1 MRGSNV
7 FIRLNHFISTIF
19 IVSILFVLLGNILF
33 TPAKAETVSNNL
45 PTKESI
51 QNQLNLL
58 NKRSD
63 LSAEDKL
70 TIGDL
75 EQALLLLDN
84 IQQLE
89 KKADDYN
96 KTVELLPEK
105 LRSIQNQ
112 LSQLKQK
119 IANKEVD
126 DYRQSLESLP
136 LATLESQLEEVLQSL
151 AKAQEDLANYSNEL
165 IVLQT
170 QPERAQS
177 VLFNN
182 SERLQ
187 QIRIALNKSS
197 ADKAQMRSSSVQLL
211 QLEQYYLQQQNS
223 FQKRTLQSNVQL
235 QSLLQ
240 LQRDYSSAYI
250 DLSQEHAQL
259 LQEILS
265 DKRLDSSEEVAK
277 EAQTAELSNQAIKNN
292 AFYLAQADINKK
304 LSDKLI
310 ITTQNNNELNRHS
323 LMVKNRLD
331 RAIQSERNLKEQIDV
346 LKGSLLLSRILF
358 EEQIELPDDIFIN
371 KLPDKIADLRLE
383 QFEINKQRDQIFQPN
398 LYIDQ
403 LMQEYQATHPELTDK
418 NELKELHNALLQLID
433 ARRDLL
439 DKLNN
444 QLGSQISESI
454 NLQMDQQ
461 QLRSVVSS
469 LENTL
474 AQQIFWVSSN
484 KPINLSWFSTFP
496 DQAVAEFQSFKLNW
510 SNENLLTG
518 AKKSYPVLIA
528 LILFSSI
535 LVWQRK
541 KFDKQFDKLSA
552 DINKLNKDTQ
562 LHTPLALGIVFLKT
576 LPLSCIVLAIGYWLI
591 NSFNVQQEFI
601 WSFTW
606 QFAVFWLMF
615 EWSYRLMSDNGVA
628 VNHFKIPLERVQQNR
643 KRLLRLSLPM
653 LPIILLSAYGINN
666 PLLLVGDVIGQLVTI
681 ISLFFISLCALPF
694 CREMWQEKGNH
705 VVRTVVIT
713 LLTFSPLLLMGLVI
727 FGYYYTALRLAN
739 RWIDSLY
746 LLMLWFIAYHASLRG
761 LTVAARRLAYRRALE
776 RRQAMLKEKKEG
788 DDNTLEPIQEPPMDM
803 EQINQ
808 QSLRLTTMILFI
820 IFASSFYGIW
830 SDFITIFTY
839 LDGITLWHYNLPTEL
854 GNVVKAVTVADLL
867 LSFAIMA
874 ISWFMIRNLPG
885 LLEVLILSRIKL
897 QQGASYAITTI
908 LTYIII
914 AIGTIVSLGILG
926 VAWEKLQWLAAA
938 LTVGL
943 GFGLQE
949 IFANF
954 ISGIIILFERPVRI
968 GDTVTIGSYSGT
980 VSRIRIRATTVTDF
994 DRKEVIIP
1002 NKAFVTERLINWTL
1016 SDTVTRIIIQVG
1028 VAYGSD
1034 LDKVKTILMKAAKDN
1049 PKVMTEPEPV
1059 VLFTEFGAS
1068 TLNHELRFY
1077 VRTLGDRNTAI
1088 DEVNRAIDKLCNEN
1102 DINIAFNQLEVYL
1115 HNKQGEEVQEIK
1127 KGPLD
1132 GSTPEANTPFN

>member
-1 MRGSNV
+1 MRIQTFFSQFNNRMTTIV
-7 FIRLNHFISTIF
+7 AATAIIF
-19 IVSILFVLLGNILF
+19 ILWCLSITSVLAAV
-33 TPAKAETVSNNL
+33 PSNL
-45 PTKESI
+45 PTQENI

-58 NKRSD
+58 NKRSE

-70 TIGDL
+70 TIADL
-75 EQALLLLDN
+75 EQSLLLLDN

-89 KKADDYN
+89 KKSVNYD
-96 KTVELLPEK
+96 KTVDQLPEK
-105 LRSIQNQ
+105 LRSTQYQ
-112 LSQLKQK
+112 LNQLKQK
-119 IANKEVD
+119 VANKEVG
-126 DYRQSLESLP
+126 DYQKSLETLP
-136 LATLESQLEEVLQSL
+136 LATLESQLESVLQSL
-151 AKAQEDLANYSNEL
+151 QKSQDDLANYSNEL

-182 SERLQ
+182 SDRLQ
-187 QIRIALNKSS
+187 QIRTLLNKSS
-197 ADKAQMRSSSVQLL
+197 ADKAQMRPSAVQLL
-211 QLEQYYLQQQNS
+211 QLEQYYLQQQNN

-250 DLSQEHAQL
+250 DLSQERAQL
-259 LQEILS
+259 LQDAIS
-265 DKRLDSSEEVAK
+265 DKRLDSSEETAK
-277 EAQTAELSNQAIKNN
+277 EAQSTELDNQAINTDP
-292 AFYLAQADINKK
+292 FYLTQTEINKH

-310 ITTQNNNELNRHS
+310 VTTQNNNELNRHS

-358 EEQIELPDDIFIN
+358 EEQVDLPDGIFIN
-371 KLPDKIADLRLE
+371 NLPDKIADLRLE
-383 QFEINKQRDQIFQPN
+383 QFEINKQRDQIIQPN
-398 LYIDQ
+398 IYIDR
-403 LMQEYQATHPELTDK
+403 LMQEYQITHPEVTDP
-418 NELKELHNALLQLID
+418 NALKELHSALELLVD
-433 ARRDLL
+433 ARRELL

-444 QLGSQISESI
+444 QLGNQISGSI

-469 LENTL
+469 LESTL

-484 KPINLSWFSTFP
+484 KPINLNWFSTFP
-496 DQAVAEFQSFKLNW
+496 SQAVAEFQSFKLNW
-510 SNENLLTG
+510 SNENLLIG
-518 AKKSYPVLIA
+518 AKKSLPVLIA
-528 LILFSSI
+528 LILFGLI
-535 LVWQRK
+535 LIWQRK
-541 KFDKQFDKLSA
+541 KLDTQFEKLNG
-552 DINKLNKDTQ
+552 DINKLNKDSQ

-576 LPLSCIVLAIGYWLI
+576 LPLSCFVLAIGYWLI

-601 WSFTW
+601 WSFAW

-628 VNHFKIPLERVQQNR
+628 VKHFKIPVERVQQNR

-666 PLLLVGDVIGQLVTI
+666 PLSLVGDVIGQLVAI
-681 ISLFFISLCALPF
+681 ISLFCISLCALPF

-713 LLTFSPLLLMGLVI
+713 LLTFSPLILMGLVI

-788 DDNTLEPIQEPPMDM
+788 EDNSLEPIQEPPMDM
-803 EQINQ
+803 DQINQ

-830 SDFITIFTY
+830 SDFITVFTY
-839 LDGITLWHYNLPTEL
+839 LDGISLWSYTLPTEL

-867 LSFAIMA
+867 LSVSIMA
-874 ISWFMIRNLPG
+874 ISWFMTRNLPG

-908 LTYIII
+908 LTYVII

-954 ISGIIILFERPVRI
+954 VSGLIILFERPVRI
-968 GDTVTIGSYSGT
+968 GDTVTIGTYSGT

-1034 LDKVKTILMKAAKDN
+1034 LDKVKAILMKAAKEN
-1049 PKVMTEPEPV
+1049 TRVMTEPEPV

-1068 TLNHELRFY
+1068 TLNHDLRFY
-1077 VRTLGDRNTAI
+1077 VRTLGDRSIAI

-1102 DINIAFNQLEVYL
+1102 DINIAFNQLDVYL
-1115 HNKQGEEVQEIK
+1115 HNKQGDEVQEVK
-1127 KGPLD
+1127 RPLD
-1132 GSTPEANTPFN
+1132 GSTPEANTPFA

>member
-1 MRGSNV
+1 MRTQTFFSQFDNR
-7 FIRLNHFISTIF
+7 IMTTIF
-19 IVSILFVLLGNILF
+19 ATIIMFVFLSFSINSVLAAV
-33 TPAKAETVSNNL
+33 PSNL
-45 PTKESI
+45 PTQESI

-58 NKRSD
+58 NKRSE

-70 TIGDL
+70 TIADL
-75 EQALLLLDN
+75 EQSLLLLDN

-89 KKADDYN
+89 KKLASYD
-96 KTVELLPEK
+96 KTVEQLPEK
-105 LRSIQNQ
+105 LRNAQYQ
-112 LSQLKQK
+112 LNQLKQK
-119 IANKEVD
+119 VANKEVG
-126 DYRQSLESLP
+126 DYQKSLEALP
-136 LATLESQLEEVLQSL
+136 LATLESQLETVLQSL
-151 AKAQEDLANYSNEL
+151 QKAQDDLANYSNEL

-187 QIRIALNKSS
+187 QIRISLNKSS
-197 ADKAQMRSSSVQLL
+197 ADKAQMRPSAVQLL
-211 QLEQYYLQQQNS
+211 QLEQYYLQQQNNY
-223 FQKRTLQSNVQL
+223 QKRTLQFNVQL

-259 LQEILS
+259 IQEEIS
-265 DKRLDSSEEVAK
+265 DKRLDSSEETAK
-277 EAQTAELSNQAIKNN
+277 EAQSTGLENQEINSNP
-292 AFYLAQADINKK
+292 FYLAQTEINKH

-310 ITTQNNNELNRHS
+310 VTTQNNNELNRHS

-358 EEQIELPDDIFIN
+358 EEQVDLPDGIFIN
-371 KLPDKIADLRLE
+371 NLPDKIADLRLE
-383 QFEINKQRDQIFQPN
+383 QFEINKQRDQIIQPSV
-398 LYIDQ
+398 YIDQ
-403 LMQEYQATHPELTDK
+403 LMHEYQVAHPEASDP
-418 NELKELHNALLQLID
+418 NAQKELRSALELLVD
-433 ARRDLL
+433 ARRELL

-444 QLGSQISESI
+444 QLGNQISGSI

-484 KPINLSWFSTFP
+484 KPINLNWFSAFP
-496 DQAVAEFQSFKLNW
+496 SQAVAEFQGVKLNW
-510 SNENLLTG
+510 SNENLLIG
-518 AKKSYPVLIA
+518 AKKSLPVLIA
-528 LILFSSI
+528 LILFGSI
-535 LVWQRK
+535 LIWQRK
-541 KFDKQFDKLSA
+541 KLDIQFEKLNG
-552 DINKLNKDTQ
+552 DINKLNKDSQ

-576 LPLSCIVLAIGYWLI
+576 LPLSCFVLAIGYWLI

-601 WSFTW
+601 WSFAW

-628 VNHFKIPLERVQQNR
+628 VKHFKIPVERVQQNR
-643 KRLLRLSLPM
+643 KRLLRLSFPM

-666 PLLLVGDVIGQLVTI
+666 PLLLVGDVIGQLVAI
-681 ISLFFISLCALPF
+681 ISLFCISLCALPF

-713 LLTFSPLLLMGLVI
+713 LLTFSPLILMGLVI

-788 DDNTLEPIQEPPMDM
+788 EDNSLEPIQEPPMDM
-803 EQINQ
+803 DLINQ

-830 SDFITIFTY
+830 SDFITVFTY
-839 LDGITLWHYNLPTEL
+839 LDGITLWNYTLPTEL

-867 LSFAIMA
+867 LSVSIMA
-874 ISWFMIRNLPG
+874 ISWFMTRNLPG

-908 LTYIII
+908 LTYVII

-954 ISGIIILFERPVRI
+954 VSGLIILFERPVRI
-968 GDTVTIGSYSGT
+968 GDTVTIGTYSGT

-1034 LDKVKTILMKAAKDN
+1034 LEKVKAILMKAAKDN
-1049 PKVMTEPEPV
+1049 IRVMTEPEPV

-1077 VRTLGDRNTAI
+1077 VRTLGDRSIAI

-1102 DINIAFNQLEVYL
+1102 NINIAFNQLDVYL
-1115 HNKQGEEVQEIK
+1115 HNKQGDEVQEIK
-1127 KGPLD
+1127 RPLD
-1132 GSTPEANTPFN
+1132 GSTPDANTPFA

>member
-1 MRGSNV
+1 MCTKTLFPQFNSQIKTVITASIIV
-7 FIRLNHFISTIF
+7 FILWSL
-19 IVSILFVLLGNILF
+19 SITAVLAAV
-33 TPAKAETVSNNL
+33 PSNL
-45 PTKESI
+45 PTQESI

-58 NKRSD
+58 NKRSE

-70 TIGDL
+70 TIADL
-75 EQALLLLDN
+75 EQSLLLLDD

-89 KKADDYN
+89 KKSTSYN
-96 KTVELLPEK
+96 KTVDQLPEK
-105 LRSIQNQ
+105 LRSTQYQ
-112 LSQLKQK
+112 LDQLKQK
-119 IANKEVD
+119 VANKEGD
-126 DYRQSLESLP
+126 DYKKSLEALP
-136 LATLESQLEEVLQSL
+136 LATLESQLETVLQSL
-151 AKAQEDLANYSNEL
+151 QKSQDDLANYSNEL

-177 VLFNN
+177 VLFSN

-187 QIRIALNKSS
+187 QIRTLLNKSS
-197 ADKAQMRSSSVQLL
+197 ADKAQMRTSAVQLL
-211 QLEQYYLQQQNS
+211 QLEQYYLQQQNN

-259 LQEILS
+259 LQDAIN
-265 DKRLDSSEEVAK
+265 DKRLDSSEETAK
-277 EAQTAELSNQAIKNN
+277 EAQSTGLENQIINN
-292 AFYLAQADINKK
+292 DPFYLAQTEINKQ

-310 ITTQNNNELNRHS
+310 VTTQNNNDLNRHS
-323 LMVKNRLD
+323 LLVKNRLD

-358 EEQIELPDDIFIN
+358 EEQVDLPDGIFIN
-371 KLPDKIADLRLE
+371 NLPDKIADLRLE
-383 QFEINKQRDQIFQPN
+383 QFEINKQRDQIIQPN
-398 LYIDQ
+398 IYIDQ
-403 LMQEYQATHPELTDK
+403 LMKEYQSTHPEAADA
-418 NELKELHNALLQLID
+418 NAQKELRNALELLVD
-433 ARRDLL
+433 ARRELL

-444 QLGSQISESI
+444 QLGNQISGSI

-484 KPINLSWFSTFP
+484 KPINLNWFSTFP
-496 DQAVAEFQSFKLNW
+496 AQAVAEFQGLKLNW
-510 SNENLLTG
+510 SNENLLIG
-518 AKKSYPVLIA
+518 AKKSLPILIA
-528 LILFSSI
+528 LISFSLLI
-535 LVWQRK
+535 IWQRK
-541 KFDKQFDKLSA
+541 KLDVQFEKLNA
-552 DINKLNKDTQ
+552 DINKLNKDSQ
-562 LHTPLALGIVFLKT
+562 LHTPLALGIVFIKT

-601 WSFTW
+601 WSFAW

-628 VNHFKIPLERVQQNR
+628 VKHFKIPLERVQQNR

-666 PLLLVGDVIGQLVTI
+666 PLLLVGDVIGQLVAI
-681 ISLFFISLCALPF
+681 ISLFGISLCALPF

-713 LLTFSPLLLMGLVI
+713 LLTFSPLILMGLVI

-788 DDNTLEPIQEPPMDM
+788 EDNSLEPIQEPPMDM
-803 EQINQ
+803 DQINQ

-830 SDFITIFTY
+830 SDFITVFTY
-839 LDGITLWHYNLPTEL
+839 LDGITLWSYTLPTEL

-867 LSFAIMA
+867 LSVSIMA
-874 ISWFMIRNLPG
+874 ISWFMTRNLPG

-954 ISGIIILFERPVRI
+954 VSGLIILFERPVRI
-968 GDTVTIGSYSGT
+968 GDTVTIGTYSGT

-1034 LDKVKTILMKAAKDN
+1034 LDKVKEILMKAAKDN
-1049 PKVMTEPEPV
+1049 ARVMTEPEPM

-1068 TLNHELRFY
+1068 TLNHDLRFY
-1077 VRTLGDRNTAI
+1077 VRTLGDRNIAI

-1102 DINIAFNQLEVYL
+1102 NINIAFNQLDVYL
-1115 HNKQGEEVQEIK
+1115 HNKQGDEVQEIK
-1127 KGPLD
+1127 RPLD
-1132 GSTPEANTPFN
+1132 GSTPEANTPFA

>member
-1 MRGSNV
+1 MTTLFATIIMFV
-7 FIRLNHFISTIF
+7 FLSF
-19 IVSILFVLLGNILF
+19 SITSVLAAV
-33 TPAKAETVSNNL
+33 PSNL
-45 PTKESI
+45 PTQESI

-58 NKRSD
+58 NKRSE

-70 TIGDL
+70 TIADL
-75 EQALLLLDN
+75 EQSLLLLDN

-89 KKADDYN
+89 KKLASYD
-96 KTVELLPEK
+96 KTVEQLPEK
-105 LRSIQNQ
+105 LRNAQYQ
-112 LSQLKQK
+112 LNQLKQK
-119 IANKEVD
+119 VANKEAG
-126 DYRQSLESLP
+126 DYQKSLEALP
-136 LATLESQLEEVLQSL
+136 LATLESQLETVLQSL
-151 AKAQEDLANYSNEL
+151 QKAQDDLANYSNEL

-187 QIRIALNKSS
+187 QIRILLNKSS
-197 ADKAQMRSSSVQLL
+197 ADKAQMRPSAVQLL
-211 QLEQYYLQQQNS
+211 QVEQYYLQQQNNY
-223 FQKRTLQSNVQL
+223 QKRTLQFNVQL

-259 LQEILS
+259 IQEEIS
-265 DKRLDSSEEVAK
+265 NKRLDSSEETAK
-277 EAQTAELSNQAIKNN
+277 EAQSTGLENQEINN
-292 AFYLAQADINKK
+292 NPFYLEQTEINKH

-310 ITTQNNNELNRHS
+310 VTTQNNNELNRHS

-358 EEQIELPDDIFIN
+358 EEQVDLPDGIFIN
-371 KLPDKIADLRLE
+371 NLPDKIADLRLE
-383 QFEINKQRDQIFQPN
+383 QFEINKQRDQIIQPSV
-398 LYIDQ
+398 YIDQ
-403 LMQEYQATHPELTDK
+403 LMHEYQVAHPEASDPH
-418 NELKELHNALLQLID
+418 EQKELRSALELLVD
-433 ARRDLL
+433 ARRELL

-444 QLGSQISESI
+444 QLGNQISGSI

-484 KPINLSWFSTFP
+484 KPINLNWFSAFP
-496 DQAVAEFQSFKLNW
+496 SQAIAEFQGFKLYW
-510 SNENLLTG
+510 SNENLLIG
-518 AKKSYPVLIA
+518 AKKSLPVLIA
-528 LILFSSI
+528 LILFGSI
-535 LVWQRK
+535 LIWQRK
-541 KFDKQFDKLSA
+541 KLDIQFEKLNG
-552 DINKLNKDTQ
+552 DINKLNKDSQ

-576 LPLSCIVLAIGYWLI
+576 LPLSCFVLAIGYWLI

-601 WSFTW
+601 WSFAW

-628 VNHFKIPLERVQQNR
+628 VKHFKIPVERVQQNR
-643 KRLLRLSLPM
+643 KRLLRLSFPM

-666 PLLLVGDVIGQLVTI
+666 PLLLVGDVIGQLVAI
-681 ISLFFISLCALPF
+681 ISLFGISFFTLPF

-705 VVRTVVIT
+705 VIRTVVIT
-713 LLTFSPLLLMGLVI
+713 LLTFSPLILMGLVI

-788 DDNTLEPIQEPPMDM
+788 EDNSLEPIQEPPMDM

-830 SDFITIFTY
+830 SDFITVFTY
-839 LDGITLWHYNLPTEL
+839 LDGITLWNYTLPTEL

-867 LSFAIMA
+867 LSVSIMA
-874 ISWFMIRNLPG
+874 ISWFMTRNLPG

-954 ISGIIILFERPVRI
+954 VSGLIILFERPVRI
-968 GDTVTIGSYSGT
+968 GDTVTIGTYSGT

-1034 LDKVKTILMKAAKDN
+1034 LDKVKAILMKAAKDN
-1049 PKVMTEPEPV
+1049 VRVMTEPEPV

-1068 TLNHELRFY
+1068 TLNHDLRFY
-1077 VRTLGDRNTAI
+1077 VRTLGDRNIAI

-1102 DINIAFNQLEVYL
+1102 NINIAFNQLDVYL
-1115 HNKQGEEVQEIK
+1115 HNKQGDEVQEVK
-1127 KGPLD
+1127 RPLD
-1132 GSTPEANTPFN
+1132 GSTPEANTPFA

>member
-1 MRGSNV
+1 MCTQTFFSQFNNR
-7 FIRLNHFISTIF
+7 IMTTIF
-19 IVSILFVLLGNILF
+19 ATIIMFIFLSFSITSALAVV
-33 TPAKAETVSNNL
+33 PSNL
-45 PTKESI
+45 PTQESI

-58 NKRSD
+58 NKRSE

-70 TIGDL
+70 TIADF
-75 EQALLLLDN
+75 EQSLLLLDN

-89 KKADDYN
+89 KKLVNYD
-96 KTVELLPEK
+96 KTVEQLPEK
-105 LRSIQNQ
+105 LRNAQYQ
-112 LSQLKQK
+112 LNQLKQK
-119 IANKEVD
+119 VANKEAE
-126 DYRQSLESLP
+126 DYQKSLEALP
-136 LATLESQLEEVLQSL
+136 LATLESQLETVLQSL
-151 AKAQEDLANYSNEL
+151 QKAQDDLANYSNEL

-187 QIRIALNKSS
+187 QIRTLLNKSS
-197 ADKAQMRSSSVQLL
+197 ADKAQMRPSAVQLL
-211 QLEQYYLQQQNS
+211 QLEQYYLQQQNNY
-223 FQKRTLQSNVQL
+223 QKRTLQSNVQL

-259 LQEILS
+259 IQEEIS
-265 DKRLDSSEEVAK
+265 DKRLDSSEETAK
-277 EAQTAELSNQAIKNN
+277 EAQSAGLENQVINDN
-292 AFYLAQADINKK
+292 PFYLAQTEINKH

-310 ITTQNNNELNRHS
+310 VTTQNNNELNRHS

-358 EEQIELPDDIFIN
+358 EEQVDLPDGIFIN
-371 KLPDKIADLRLE
+371 NLPDKIADLRLE
-383 QFEINKQRDQIFQPN
+383 QFEINKQRDQIIQPSI
-398 LYIDQ
+398 YIDQ
-403 LMQEYQATHPELTDK
+403 LMHEYQAAYPEVTDP
-418 NELKELHNALLQLID
+418 NAQKELRSALELLVD
-433 ARRDLL
+433 ARRELL

-444 QLGSQISESI
+444 QLGNQISGSI

-484 KPINLSWFSTFP
+484 KPINLNWFSTFP
-496 DQAVAEFQSFKLNW
+496 AQAVAEFQGFKLNW
-510 SNENLLTG
+510 SNENLLIG
-518 AKKSYPVLIA
+518 AKKSLPVLIA
-528 LILFSSI
+528 LILFGSI
-535 LVWQRK
+535 LIWQRK
-541 KFDKQFDKLSA
+541 KLDIQFEKLNG
-552 DINKLNKDTQ
+552 DINKLNKDSQ

-576 LPLSCIVLAIGYWLI
+576 LPLSCFVLAIGYWLI

-601 WSFTW
+601 WSFAW

-615 EWSYRLMSDNGVA
+615 EWSYRLMSDDGVA
-628 VNHFKIPLERVQQNR
+628 VKHFKIPMERVQQNR

-666 PLLLVGDVIGQLVTI
+666 PLLLVGDVIGQLIAI
-681 ISLFFISLCALPF
+681 ISLFGISLCALPF

-713 LLTFSPLLLMGLVI
+713 LLTFSPLILMGLVI

-788 DDNTLEPIQEPPMDM
+788 EDNSLEPIQEPPMDM
-803 EQINQ
+803 DQINQ

-830 SDFITIFTY
+830 SDFITVFTY
-839 LDGITLWHYNLPTEL
+839 LDGITLWSYNLPTEL
-854 GNVVKAVTVADLL
+854 GNVIKAVTVADLL
-867 LSFAIMA
+867 LSVSIMA
-874 ISWFMIRNLPG
+874 ISWFMTRNLPG

-954 ISGIIILFERPVRI
+954 VSGLIILFERPVRI
-968 GDTVTIGSYSGT
+968 GDTVTIGTYSGT

-1034 LDKVKTILMKAAKDN
+1034 LDKVKEILMKAAKDN
-1049 PKVMTEPEPV
+1049 VRVMTEPEPV

-1068 TLNHELRFY
+1068 TLNHDLRFY
-1077 VRTLGDRNTAI
+1077 VRTLGDRNIAI

-1102 DINIAFNQLEVYL
+1102 NINIAFNQLDVYL
-1115 HNKQGEEVQEIK
+1115 HNKQGDEVQEIK
-1127 KGPLD
+1127 RPLD
-1132 GSTPEANTPFN
+1132 GLTPEANTPFA

>member
-1 MRGSNV
+1 MRIQTFFSQFNNRMTTIV
-7 FIRLNHFISTIF
+7 AATTIIF
-19 IVSILFVLLGNILF
+19 ILWCLSITSVLAAVS
-33 TPAKAETVSNNL
+33 SNL
-45 PTKESI
+45 PTQENI

-58 NKRSD
+58 NKRSE

-70 TIGDL
+70 TITDL
-75 EQALLLLDN
+75 EQSLLLLDN

-89 KKADDYN
+89 KKSVNYD
-96 KTVELLPEK
+96 KTVEQLPEK
-105 LRSIQNQ
+105 LRSTQYQ
-112 LSQLKQK
+112 LNQLKQK
-119 IANKEVD
+119 VANKEAD
-126 DYRQSLESLP
+126 DYQKSLEALP
-136 LATLESQLEEVLQSL
+136 LATLESQLESVLQSL
-151 AKAQEDLANYSNEL
+151 QKSQDDLANYSNEL

-182 SERLQ
+182 SDRLQ
-187 QIRIALNKSS
+187 QIRTLLNKSS
-197 ADKAQMRSSSVQLL
+197 ADKAQMRPSAVQLL
-211 QLEQYYLQQQNS
+211 QLEQYYLQQQNN

-250 DLSQEHAQL
+250 DLSQERAQL
-259 LQEILS
+259 LQDAIS
-265 DKRLDSSEEVAK
+265 DKRLDSSEETAK
-277 EAQTAELSNQAIKNN
+277 EAQSTELDNQAINN
-292 AFYLAQADINKK
+292 DPFYLAQTEINKH

-310 ITTQNNNELNRHS
+310 VTTQNNNELNRHS

-358 EEQIELPDDIFIN
+358 EEQVDLPDGIFIN
-371 KLPDKIADLRLE
+371 NLPDKIADLRLE
-383 QFEINKQRDQIFQPN
+383 QFEINKQRDQIIQPN
-398 LYIDQ
+398 IYIDR
-403 LMQEYQATHPELTDK
+403 LMQEYQITHPEVTDP
-418 NELKELHNALLQLID
+418 NVLKELRSALELLVD
-433 ARRDLL
+433 ARRELL

-444 QLGSQISESI
+444 QLGNQISGSI

-469 LENTL
+469 LESTL

-484 KPINLSWFSTFP
+484 KPINLNWFSTFP
-496 DQAVAEFQSFKLNW
+496 SQAVAEFQSFKLNW
-510 SNENLLTG
+510 SNENLLIG
-518 AKKSYPVLIA
+518 AKKSLPVLIA
-528 LILFSSI
+528 LILFGLI
-535 LVWQRK
+535 LIWQRK
-541 KFDKQFDKLSA
+541 KLDTQFEKLNG
-552 DINKLNKDTQ
+552 DINKLNKDSQ

-576 LPLSCIVLAIGYWLI
+576 LPLSCFVLAIGYWLI

-601 WSFTW
+601 WSFAW

-628 VNHFKIPLERVQQNR
+628 VKHFKIPVERVQQNR

-666 PLLLVGDVIGQLVTI
+666 PLSLVGDVIGQLVAI
-681 ISLFFISLCALPF
+681 ISLFCISLCALPF

-713 LLTFSPLLLMGLVI
+713 LLTFSPLILMGLVI

-776 RRQAMLKEKKEG
+776 RRQAMLKEKKEE
-788 DDNTLEPIQEPPMDM
+788 DNSLEPIQEPPMDM

-830 SDFITIFTY
+830 SDFITVFTY
-839 LDGITLWHYNLPTEL
+839 LDGITLWSYTLPTEL

-867 LSFAIMA
+867 LSVSIMA
-874 ISWFMIRNLPG
+874 ISWFMTRNLPG

-908 LTYIII
+908 LTYVII

-954 ISGIIILFERPVRI
+954 VSGLIILFERPVRI
-968 GDTVTIGSYSGT
+968 GDTVTIGTYSGT

-1034 LDKVKTILMKAAKDN
+1034 LDKVKEILMKAAKDN
-1049 PKVMTEPEPV
+1049 VRVMTEPEPV

-1068 TLNHELRFY
+1068 TLNHDLRFY
-1077 VRTLGDRNTAI
+1077 VRTLGDRSIAI

-1102 DINIAFNQLEVYL
+1102 DINIAFNQLDVYL
-1115 HNKQGEEVQEIK
+1115 HNKQGDEVQEVK
-1127 KGPLD
+1127 RPLD
-1132 GSTPEANTPFN
+1132 GSTPEANTPFA

>member
-1 MRGSNV
+1 MRNQTFFSQFNNRIMTTLFATIIMFV
-7 FIRLNHFISTIF
+7 FLSF
-19 IVSILFVLLGNILF
+19 SITSVLAAV
-33 TPAKAETVSNNL
+33 PSNL
-45 PTKESI
+45 PTQESI

-58 NKRSD
+58 NKRSE

-70 TIGDL
+70 TIADL
-75 EQALLLLDN
+75 EQSLLLLDN

-89 KKADDYN
+89 KKLAGYD
-96 KTVELLPEK
+96 KTVEQLPEK
-105 LRSIQNQ
+105 LRNAQYQ
-112 LSQLKQK
+112 LNQLKQK
-119 IANKEVD
+119 VANKEAG
-126 DYRQSLESLP
+126 DYQKSLEALP
-136 LATLESQLEEVLQSL
+136 LATLESQLETVLQSL
-151 AKAQEDLANYSNEL
+151 QKAQDDLANYSNEL

-187 QIRIALNKSS
+187 QIRILLNKSS
-197 ADKAQMRSSSVQLL
+197 ADKAQMRPSAVQLL
-211 QLEQYYLQQQNS
+211 QVEQYYLQQQNNY
-223 FQKRTLQSNVQL
+223 QKRTLQFNVQL

-259 LQEILS
+259 IQEEIS
-265 DKRLDSSEEVAK
+265 NKRLDSSEETAK
-277 EAQTAELSNQAIKNN
+277 EAQSTGLENQEINN
-292 AFYLAQADINKK
+292 NPFYLEQTEINKH

-310 ITTQNNNELNRHS
+310 VTTQNNNELNRHS

-358 EEQIELPDDIFIN
+358 EEQVDLPDGIFIN
-371 KLPDKIADLRLE
+371 NLPDKIADLRLE
-383 QFEINKQRDQIFQPN
+383 QFEINKQRDQIIQPSV
-398 LYIDQ
+398 YIDQ
-403 LMQEYQATHPELTDK
+403 LMHEYQVAHPEASDPHAQ
-418 NELKELHNALLQLID
+418 KELRSALELLVD
-433 ARRDLL
+433 ARRELL

-444 QLGSQISESI
+444 QLGNQISGSI

-484 KPINLSWFSTFP
+484 KPINLNWFSAFP
-496 DQAVAEFQSFKLNW
+496 SQAIAEFQGFKLNW
-510 SNENLLTG
+510 SNENLLIG
-518 AKKSYPVLIA
+518 AKKSLPVLIA
-528 LILFSSI
+528 LILFGSI
-535 LVWQRK
+535 LIWQRK
-541 KFDKQFDKLSA
+541 KLDIQFEKLNG
-552 DINKLNKDTQ
+552 DINKLNKDSQ

-576 LPLSCIVLAIGYWLI
+576 LPLSCFVLAIGYWLI

-601 WSFTW
+601 WSFAW

-628 VNHFKIPLERVQQNR
+628 VKHFKIPVERVQQNR
-643 KRLLRLSLPM
+643 KRLLRLSFPM

-666 PLLLVGDVIGQLVTI
+666 PLLLVGDVIGQLVAI
-681 ISLFFISLCALPF
+681 ISLFGISFFTLPF

-705 VVRTVVIT
+705 VIRTVVIT
-713 LLTFSPLLLMGLVI
+713 LLTFSPLILMGLVI

-788 DDNTLEPIQEPPMDM
+788 EDNSLEPIQEPPMDM

-830 SDFITIFTY
+830 SDFITVFTY
-839 LDGITLWHYNLPTEL
+839 LDGITLWNYTLPTEL

-867 LSFAIMA
+867 LSVSIMA
-874 ISWFMIRNLPG
+874 ISWFMTRNLPG

-954 ISGIIILFERPVRI
+954 VSGLIILFERPVRI
-968 GDTVTIGSYSGT
+968 GDTVTIGTYSGT

-1034 LDKVKTILMKAAKDN
+1034 LDKVKAILMKAAKDN
-1049 PKVMTEPEPV
+1049 VRVMTEPEPV

-1068 TLNHELRFY
+1068 TLNHDLRFY
-1077 VRTLGDRNTAI
+1077 VRTLGDRNIAI

-1102 DINIAFNQLEVYL
+1102 NINIAFNQLDVYL
-1115 HNKQGEEVQEIK
+1115 HNKQGDEVQEVK
-1127 KGPLD
+1127 RPLD
-1132 GSTPEANTPFN
+1132 GSTPEANTPFA

>member
-1 MRGSNV
+1 MRNQTFFSQFNNRIMTTLFATIIMFV
-7 FIRLNHFISTIF
+7 FLSF
-19 IVSILFVLLGNILF
+19 SITSVLAAV
-33 TPAKAETVSNNL
+33 PSNL
-45 PTKESI
+45 PTQESI

-58 NKRSD
+58 NKRSE

-70 TIGDL
+70 TIADL
-75 EQALLLLDN
+75 EQSLLLLDN

-89 KKADDYN
+89 KKLAGYD
-96 KTVELLPEK
+96 KTVEQLPEK
-105 LRSIQNQ
+105 LHNAQYQ
-112 LSQLKQK
+112 LNQLKQK
-119 IANKEVD
+119 VANKEAG
-126 DYRQSLESLP
+126 DYQKSLEALP
-136 LATLESQLEEVLQSL
+136 LATLESQLETVLQSL
-151 AKAQEDLANYSNEL
+151 QKAQDDLANYSNEL

-187 QIRIALNKSS
+187 QIRILLNKSS
-197 ADKAQMRSSSVQLL
+197 ADKAQMRPSAVQLL
-211 QLEQYYLQQQNS
+211 QVEQYYLQQQNNY
-223 FQKRTLQSNVQL
+223 QKRTLQFNVQL

-259 LQEILS
+259 IQEEIS
-265 DKRLDSSEEVAK
+265 NKRLDSSEETAK
-277 EAQTAELSNQAIKNN
+277 EAQSTGLENQEINN
-292 AFYLAQADINKK
+292 NPFYLEQTEINKH

-310 ITTQNNNELNRHS
+310 VTTQNNNELNRHS

-358 EEQIELPDDIFIN
+358 EEQVDLPDGIFIN
-371 KLPDKIADLRLE
+371 NLPDKIADLRLE
-383 QFEINKQRDQIFQPN
+383 QFEINKQRDQIIQPSV
-398 LYIDQ
+398 YIDQ
-403 LMQEYQATHPELTDK
+403 LMHEYQVAHPEASDPHAQ
-418 NELKELHNALLQLID
+418 KELRSALELLVD
-433 ARRDLL
+433 ARRELL

-444 QLGSQISESI
+444 QLGNQISGSI

-484 KPINLSWFSTFP
+484 KPINLNWFSAFP
-496 DQAVAEFQSFKLNW
+496 SQAIAEFQGFKLNW
-510 SNENLLTG
+510 SNENLLIG
-518 AKKSYPVLIA
+518 AKKSLPVLIA
-528 LILFSSI
+528 LILFGSI
-535 LVWQRK
+535 LIWQRK
-541 KFDKQFDKLSA
+541 KLDIQFEKLNG
-552 DINKLNKDTQ
+552 DINKLNKDSQ

-576 LPLSCIVLAIGYWLI
+576 LPLSCFVLAIGYWLI

-601 WSFTW
+601 WSFAW

-628 VNHFKIPLERVQQNR
+628 VKHFKIPVERVQQNR
-643 KRLLRLSLPM
+643 KRLLRLSFPM

-666 PLLLVGDVIGQLVTI
+666 PLLLVGDVIGQLVAI
-681 ISLFFISLCALPF
+681 ISLFGISFFTLPF

-705 VVRTVVIT
+705 VIRTVVIT
-713 LLTFSPLLLMGLVI
+713 LLTFSPLILMGLVI

-788 DDNTLEPIQEPPMDM
+788 EDNSLEPIQEPPMDM
-803 EQINQ
+803 DQINQ

-830 SDFITIFTY
+830 SDFITVFTY
-839 LDGITLWHYNLPTEL
+839 LDGITLWNYTLPTEL

-867 LSFAIMA
+867 LSVSIMA
-874 ISWFMIRNLPG
+874 ISWFMTRNLPG

-954 ISGIIILFERPVRI
+954 VSGLIILFERPVRI
-968 GDTVTIGSYSGT
+968 GDTVTIGTYSGT

-1034 LDKVKTILMKAAKDN
+1034 LDKVKAILMKAAKDN
-1049 PKVMTEPEPV
+1049 VRVMTEPEPV

-1068 TLNHELRFY
+1068 TLNHDLRFY
-1077 VRTLGDRNTAI
+1077 VRTLGDRNIAI

-1102 DINIAFNQLEVYL
+1102 NINIAFNQLDVYL
-1115 HNKQGEEVQEIK
+1115 HNKQGDEVQEVK
-1127 KGPLD
+1127 RPLD
-1132 GSTPEANTPFN
+1132 GSTPEANTPFA

>member
-1 MRGSNV
+1 MRTQTFFSQFDNR
-7 FIRLNHFISTIF
+7 IMTTIF
-19 IVSILFVLLGNILF
+19 ATIIMFVFLSFSINSVLAAV
-33 TPAKAETVSNNL
+33 PSNL
-45 PTKESI
+45 PTQESI

-58 NKRSD
+58 NKRSE

-70 TIGDL
+70 TIADL
-75 EQALLLLDN
+75 EQSLLLLDN

-89 KKADDYN
+89 KKLASYD
-96 KTVELLPEK
+96 KTVEQLPEK
-105 LRSIQNQ
+105 LRNAQYQ
-112 LSQLKQK
+112 LNQLKQK
-119 IANKEVD
+119 VANKEVG
-126 DYRQSLESLP
+126 DYQKSLEALP
-136 LATLESQLEEVLQSL
+136 LATLESQLETVLQSL
-151 AKAQEDLANYSNEL
+151 QKAQDDLANYSNEL

-187 QIRIALNKSS
+187 QIRISLNKSS
-197 ADKAQMRSSSVQLL
+197 ADKAQMRPSAVQLL
-211 QLEQYYLQQQNS
+211 QLEQYYLQQQNNY
-223 FQKRTLQSNVQL
+223 QKRTLQFNVQL

-259 LQEILS
+259 IQEEIS
-265 DKRLDSSEEVAK
+265 DKRLDSSEETAK
-277 EAQTAELSNQAIKNN
+277 EAQSTGLENQEINSNP
-292 AFYLAQADINKK
+292 FYLAQTEINKH

-310 ITTQNNNELNRHS
+310 VTTQNNNELNRHS

-358 EEQIELPDDIFIN
+358 EEQVDLPDGIFIN
-371 KLPDKIADLRLE
+371 NLPDKIADLRLE
-383 QFEINKQRDQIFQPN
+383 QFEINKQRDQIIQPSV
-398 LYIDQ
+398 YIDQ
-403 LMQEYQATHPELTDK
+403 LMHEYQVAHPEASDP
-418 NELKELHNALLQLID
+418 NAQKELRSALELLVD
-433 ARRDLL
+433 ARRELL

-444 QLGSQISESI
+444 QLGNQISGSI

-484 KPINLSWFSTFP
+484 KPINLNWFSAFP
-496 DQAVAEFQSFKLNW
+496 SQAVAEFQGVKLNW
-510 SNENLLTG
+510 SNENLLIG
-518 AKKSYPVLIA
+518 AKKSLPVLIG
-528 LILFSSI
+528 LILFGSI
-535 LVWQRK
+535 LIWQRK
-541 KFDKQFDKLSA
+541 KLDIQFEKLNG
-552 DINKLNKDTQ
+552 DINKLNKDSQ

-576 LPLSCIVLAIGYWLI
+576 LPLSCFVLAIGYWLI

-601 WSFTW
+601 WSFAW

-628 VNHFKIPLERVQQNR
+628 VKHFKIPVERVQQNR
-643 KRLLRLSLPM
+643 KRLLRLSFPM

-666 PLLLVGDVIGQLVTI
+666 PLLLVGDVIGQLIAI
-681 ISLFFISLCALPF
+681 ISLFCISLCALPF

-713 LLTFSPLLLMGLVI
+713 LLTFSPLILMGLVI

-788 DDNTLEPIQEPPMDM
+788 EDNSLEPIQEPPMDM
-803 EQINQ
+803 DLINQ

-830 SDFITIFTY
+830 SDFITVFTY
-839 LDGITLWHYNLPTEL
+839 LDGITLWNYTLPTEL

-867 LSFAIMA
+867 LSVSIMA
-874 ISWFMIRNLPG
+874 ISWFMTRNLPG

-908 LTYIII
+908 LTYVII

-954 ISGIIILFERPVRI
+954 VSGLIILFERPVRI
-968 GDTVTIGSYSGT
+968 GDTVTIGTYSGT

-1034 LDKVKTILMKAAKDN
+1034 LEKVKAILMKAAKDN
-1049 PKVMTEPEPV
+1049 IRVMTEPEPV

-1077 VRTLGDRNTAI
+1077 VRTLGDRSIAI

-1102 DINIAFNQLEVYL
+1102 NINIAFNQLDVYL
-1115 HNKQGEEVQEIK
+1115 HNKQGDEVQEIK
-1127 KGPLD
+1127 RPLD
-1132 GSTPEANTPFN
+1132 GSTPDANTPFA

>member
-1 MRGSNV
+1 MCTQTFFSQFNNR
-7 FIRLNHFISTIF
+7 IMTTIF
-19 IVSILFVLLGNILF
+19 ATIIMFIFLSFSITSALAAV
-33 TPAKAETVSNNL
+33 PSNL
-45 PTKESI
+45 PTQESI

-58 NKRSD
+58 NKRSE

-70 TIGDL
+70 TIADF
-75 EQALLLLDN
+75 EQSLLLLDN

-89 KKADDYN
+89 KKLVNYD
-96 KTVELLPEK
+96 KTVEQLPEK
-105 LRSIQNQ
+105 LRNAQYQ
-112 LSQLKQK
+112 LNQLKQK
-119 IANKEVD
+119 VANKEAE
-126 DYRQSLESLP
+126 DYQKSLEALP
-136 LATLESQLEEVLQSL
+136 LATLESQLETVLQSL
-151 AKAQEDLANYSNEL
+151 QKAQDDLANYSNEL

-187 QIRIALNKSS
+187 QIRTLLNKSS
-197 ADKAQMRSSSVQLL
+197 VDKAQMRPSAVQLL
-211 QLEQYYLQQQNS
+211 QLEQYYLQQQNNY
-223 FQKRTLQSNVQL
+223 QKRTLQSNVQL

-259 LQEILS
+259 IQEEIS
-265 DKRLDSSEEVAK
+265 DKRLDSSEETAK
-277 EAQTAELSNQAIKNN
+277 EAQSAGLENQVINDN
-292 AFYLAQADINKK
+292 PFYLAQTEINKH

-310 ITTQNNNELNRHS
+310 VTTQNNNELNLHS

-358 EEQIELPDDIFIN
+358 EEQVDLPDGIFIN
-371 KLPDKIADLRLE
+371 NLPDKIADLRLE
-383 QFEINKQRDQIFQPN
+383 QFEINKQRDQIIQPSI
-398 LYIDQ
+398 YIDQ
-403 LMQEYQATHPELTDK
+403 LMHEYQAAYPEVTDP
-418 NELKELHNALLQLID
+418 NAQKELRSALELLVD
-433 ARRDLL
+433 ARRELL

-444 QLGSQISESI
+444 QLGNQISGSI

-484 KPINLSWFSTFP
+484 KPINLNWFSTFP
-496 DQAVAEFQSFKLNW
+496 AQAVAEFQGFKLNW
-510 SNENLLTG
+510 SNENLLIG
-518 AKKSYPVLIA
+518 AKKSLPVLIA
-528 LILFSSI
+528 LILFGSI
-535 LVWQRK
+535 LIWQRK
-541 KFDKQFDKLSA
+541 KLDIQFEKLNG
-552 DINKLNKDTQ
+552 DINKLNKDSQ

-576 LPLSCIVLAIGYWLI
+576 LPLSCFVLAIGYWLI

-601 WSFTW
+601 WSFAW

-615 EWSYRLMSDNGVA
+615 EWSYRLMSDDGVA
-628 VNHFKIPLERVQQNR
+628 VKHFKIPMERVQQNR

-666 PLLLVGDVIGQLVTI
+666 PLLLVGDVIGQLIAI
-681 ISLFFISLCALPF
+681 ISLFGISLCALPF

-713 LLTFSPLLLMGLVI
+713 LLTFSPLILMGLVI

-788 DDNTLEPIQEPPMDM
+788 EDNSLEPIQEPPMDM
-803 EQINQ
+803 DQINQ

-830 SDFITIFTY
+830 SDFITVFTY
-839 LDGITLWHYNLPTEL
+839 LDGITLWSYNLPTEL
-854 GNVVKAVTVADLL
+854 GNVIKAVTVADLL
-867 LSFAIMA
+867 LSVSIMA
-874 ISWFMIRNLPG
+874 ISWFMTRNLPG

-954 ISGIIILFERPVRI
+954 VSGLIILFERPVRI
-968 GDTVTIGSYSGT
+968 GDTVTIGTYSGT

-1034 LDKVKTILMKAAKDN
+1034 LDKVKEILMKAAKDN
-1049 PKVMTEPEPV
+1049 VRVMTEPEPV

-1068 TLNHELRFY
+1068 TLNHDLRFY
-1077 VRTLGDRNTAI
+1077 VRTLGDRNIAI

-1102 DINIAFNQLEVYL
+1102 NINIAFNQLDVYL
-1115 HNKQGEEVQEIK
+1115 HNKQGDEVQEIK
-1127 KGPLD
+1127 RPLD
-1132 GSTPEANTPFN
+1132 GSTPEANTPFA

>member
-1 MRGSNV
+1 MCTKTLFSQFNSQIKTVITASIIV
-7 FIRLNHFISTIF
+7 FILWSL
-19 IVSILFVLLGNILF
+19 SITAVLAAV
-33 TPAKAETVSNNL
+33 PSNL
-45 PTKESI
+45 PTQESI

-58 NKRSD
+58 NKRSE

-70 TIGDL
+70 TIADL
-75 EQALLLLDN
+75 EQSLLLLDD

-89 KKADDYN
+89 KKSTSYN
-96 KTVELLPEK
+96 KTVDQLPEK
-105 LRSIQNQ
+105 LRSTQYQ
-112 LSQLKQK
+112 LDQLKQK
-119 IANKEVD
+119 VANKEGD
-126 DYRQSLESLP
+126 DYKKSLEALP
-136 LATLESQLEEVLQSL
+136 LATLEYQLETVLQSL
-151 AKAQEDLANYSNEL
+151 QKSQDDLANYSNEL

-177 VLFNN
+177 VLFSN

-187 QIRIALNKSS
+187 QIRTLLNKSS
-197 ADKAQMRSSSVQLL
+197 ADKAQMRTSAVQLL
-211 QLEQYYLQQQNS
+211 QLEQYYLQQQNN

-259 LQEILS
+259 LQDAIN
-265 DKRLDSSEEVAK
+265 DKRLDSSEETAK
-277 EAQTAELSNQAIKNN
+277 EAQSTGLENQIINN
-292 AFYLAQADINKK
+292 DPFYLAQTEINKQ

-310 ITTQNNNELNRHS
+310 VTTQNNNDLNRHS
-323 LMVKNRLD
+323 LLVKNRLD

-358 EEQIELPDDIFIN
+358 EEQVDLPDGIFIN
-371 KLPDKIADLRLE
+371 NLPDKIADLRLE
-383 QFEINKQRDQIFQPN
+383 QFEINKQRDQIIQPN
-398 LYIDQ
+398 IYIDQ
-403 LMQEYQATHPELTDK
+403 LMKEYQSTHPEAADA
-418 NELKELHNALLQLID
+418 NAQKELRNALELLVD
-433 ARRDLL
+433 ARRELL

-444 QLGSQISESI
+444 QLGNQISGSI

-484 KPINLSWFSTFP
+484 KPINLNWFSTFP
-496 DQAVAEFQSFKLNW
+496 AQAVAEFQGFKLNW
-510 SNENLLTG
+510 SNENLLIG
-518 AKKSYPVLIA
+518 AKKSLPILIA
-528 LILFSSI
+528 LISFSLLI
-535 LVWQRK
+535 IWQRK
-541 KFDKQFDKLSA
+541 KLDVQFEKLNA
-552 DINKLNKDTQ
+552 DINKLNKDSQ
-562 LHTPLALGIVFLKT
+562 LHTPLALGIVFIKT

-601 WSFTW
+601 WSFAW

-628 VNHFKIPLERVQQNR
+628 VKHFKIPLERVQQNR

-666 PLLLVGDVIGQLVTI
+666 PLLLVGDVIGQLVAI
-681 ISLFFISLCALPF
+681 ISLFGISLCALPF

-713 LLTFSPLLLMGLVI
+713 LLTFSPLILMGLVI

-788 DDNTLEPIQEPPMDM
+788 EDNSLEPIQEPPMDM
-803 EQINQ
+803 DQINQ

-830 SDFITIFTY
+830 SDFITVFTY
-839 LDGITLWHYNLPTEL
+839 LDGITLWSYTLPTEL

-867 LSFAIMA
+867 LSVSIMA
-874 ISWFMIRNLPG
+874 ISWFMTRNLPG

-954 ISGIIILFERPVRI
+954 VSGLIILFERPVRI
-968 GDTVTIGSYSGT
+968 GDTVTIGTYSGT

-1034 LDKVKTILMKAAKDN
+1034 LDKVKEILMKAAKDN
-1049 PKVMTEPEPV
+1049 ARVMTEPEPM

-1068 TLNHELRFY
+1068 TLNHDLRFY
-1077 VRTLGDRNTAI
+1077 VRTLGDRNIAI

-1102 DINIAFNQLEVYL
+1102 NINIAFNQLDVYL
-1115 HNKQGEEVQEIK
+1115 HNKQGDEVLEIK
-1127 KGPLD
+1127 RPLD
-1132 GSTPEANTPFN
+1132 GSTPEANTPFA

>member
-7 FIRLNHFISTIF
+7 IIRLNHLISTIF
-19 IVSILFVLLGNILF
+19 IVSILGVLLGNILF
-33 TPAKAETVSNNL
+33 TPAKAETVTNNL

-96 KTVELLPEK
+96 KTVEQLPEK

-119 IANKEVD
+119 IANKEVE

-277 EAQTAELSNQAIKNN
+277 EAQTAELNNQAIKNN

-403 LMQEYQATHPELTDK
+403 LMQEYQATHLEITDK

-535 LVWQRK
+535 LIWQRK
-541 KFDKQFDKLSA
+541 KLDKQFDKLSA

-788 DDNTLEPIQEPPMDM
+788 EDSTLEPIQEPPMDM

-954 ISGIIILFERPVRI
+954 VSGLIILFERPVRI

-1077 VRTLGDRNTAI
+1077 VRTLGDRNIAI
-1088 DEVNRAIDKLCNEN
+1088 DEVNRAIDRLCNEN

>member
-1 MRGSNV
+1 MT
-7 FIRLNHFISTIF
+7 TIF
-19 IVSILFVLLGNILF
+19 ATIIMFVFLSFSINSVLAAV
-33 TPAKAETVSNNL
+33 PSNL
-45 PTKESI
+45 PTQESI

-58 NKRSD
+58 NKRSE

-70 TIGDL
+70 TIADL
-75 EQALLLLDN
+75 EQSLLLLDN

-89 KKADDYN
+89 KKLASYD
-96 KTVELLPEK
+96 KTVEQLPEK
-105 LRSIQNQ
+105 LRNAQYQ
-112 LSQLKQK
+112 LNQLKQK
-119 IANKEVD
+119 VANKEVG
-126 DYRQSLESLP
+126 DYQKSLEALP
-136 LATLESQLEEVLQSL
+136 LATLESQLETVLQSL
-151 AKAQEDLANYSNEL
+151 QKAQDDLANYSNEL

-187 QIRIALNKSS
+187 QIRISLNKSS
-197 ADKAQMRSSSVQLL
+197 ADKAQMRPSAVQLL
-211 QLEQYYLQQQNS
+211 QLEQYYLQQQNNY
-223 FQKRTLQSNVQL
+223 QKRTLQFNVQL

-259 LQEILS
+259 IQEEIS
-265 DKRLDSSEEVAK
+265 DKRLDSSEETAK
-277 EAQTAELSNQAIKNN
+277 EAQSTGLENQEINSNP
-292 AFYLAQADINKK
+292 FYLAQTEINKH

-310 ITTQNNNELNRHS
+310 VTTQNNNELNRHS

-358 EEQIELPDDIFIN
+358 EEQVDLPDGIFIN
-371 KLPDKIADLRLE
+371 NLPDKIADLRLE
-383 QFEINKQRDQIFQPN
+383 QFEINKQRDQIIQPSV
-398 LYIDQ
+398 YIDQ
-403 LMQEYQATHPELTDK
+403 LMHEYQVAHPEASDP
-418 NELKELHNALLQLID
+418 NAQKELRSALELLVD
-433 ARRDLL
+433 ARRELL

-444 QLGSQISESI
+444 QLGNQISGSI

-484 KPINLSWFSTFP
+484 KPINLNWFSAFP
-496 DQAVAEFQSFKLNW
+496 SQAVAEFQGVKLNW
-510 SNENLLTG
+510 SNENLLIG
-518 AKKSYPVLIA
+518 AKKSLPVLIG
-528 LILFSSI
+528 LILFGSI
-535 LVWQRK
+535 LIWQRK
-541 KFDKQFDKLSA
+541 KLDIQFEKLNG
-552 DINKLNKDTQ
+552 DINKLNKDSQ

-576 LPLSCIVLAIGYWLI
+576 LPLSCFVLAIGYWLI

-601 WSFTW
+601 WSFAW

-628 VNHFKIPLERVQQNR
+628 VKHFKIPVERVQQNR
-643 KRLLRLSLPM
+643 KRLLRLSFPM

-666 PLLLVGDVIGQLVTI
+666 PLLLVGDVIGQLVAI
-681 ISLFFISLCALPF
+681 ISLFCISLCALPF

-713 LLTFSPLLLMGLVI
+713 LLTFSPLILMGLVI

-788 DDNTLEPIQEPPMDM
+788 EDNSLEPIQEPPMDM
-803 EQINQ
+803 DLINQ

-830 SDFITIFTY
+830 SDFITVFTY
-839 LDGITLWHYNLPTEL
+839 LDGITLWNYTLPTEL

-867 LSFAIMA
+867 LSVSIMA
-874 ISWFMIRNLPG
+874 ISWFMTRNLPG

-908 LTYIII
+908 LTYVII

-954 ISGIIILFERPVRI
+954 VSGLIILFERPVRI
-968 GDTVTIGSYSGT
+968 GDTVTIGTYSGT

-1034 LDKVKTILMKAAKDN
+1034 LEKVKAILMKAAKDN
-1049 PKVMTEPEPV
+1049 IRVMTEPEPV

-1077 VRTLGDRNTAI
+1077 VRTLGDRSIAI

-1102 DINIAFNQLEVYL
+1102 NINIAFNQLDVYL
-1115 HNKQGEEVQEIK
+1115 HNKQGDEVQEIK
-1127 KGPLD
+1127 RPLD
-1132 GSTPEANTPFN
+1132 GSTPDANTPFA

>member
-1 MRGSNV
+1 MRIQTFFSQFNNRMTTIV
-7 FIRLNHFISTIF
+7 AATTIIF
-19 IVSILFVLLGNILF
+19 ILWCLSITSVLAAVS
-33 TPAKAETVSNNL
+33 SNL
-45 PTKESI
+45 PTQENI

-58 NKRSD
+58 NKRSE

-70 TIGDL
+70 AIADL
-75 EQALLLLDN
+75 EQSLLLLDN

-89 KKADDYN
+89 KKSVNYD
-96 KTVELLPEK
+96 KTVEQLPEK
-105 LRSIQNQ
+105 LRSTQYQ
-112 LSQLKQK
+112 LNQLKQK
-119 IANKEVD
+119 VANKEAD
-126 DYRQSLESLP
+126 DYQKSLEALP
-136 LATLESQLEEVLQSL
+136 LATLESQLESVLQSL
-151 AKAQEDLANYSNEL
+151 QKSQDDLANYSNEL

-182 SERLQ
+182 SDRLQ
-187 QIRIALNKSS
+187 QIRTLLNKSS
-197 ADKAQMRSSSVQLL
+197 ADKAQMRPSAVQLL
-211 QLEQYYLQQQNS
+211 QLEQYYLQQQNN

-250 DLSQEHAQL
+250 DLSQERAQL
-259 LQEILS
+259 LQDAIS
-265 DKRLDSSEEVAK
+265 DKRLDSSEETAK
-277 EAQTAELSNQAIKNN
+277 EAQSTELDNQAINN
-292 AFYLAQADINKK
+292 DPFYLAQTEINKH

-310 ITTQNNNELNRHS
+310 VTTQNNNELNRHS

-358 EEQIELPDDIFIN
+358 EEQVDLPDGIFIN
-371 KLPDKIADLRLE
+371 NLPDKIADLRLE
-383 QFEINKQRDQIFQPN
+383 QFEINKQRDQIIQPN
-398 LYIDQ
+398 IYIDR
-403 LMQEYQATHPELTDK
+403 LMQEYQITHPEVTDP
-418 NELKELHNALLQLID
+418 NVLKELRSALELLVD
-433 ARRDLL
+433 ARRELL

-444 QLGSQISESI
+444 QLGNQISGSI

-469 LENTL
+469 LESTL

-484 KPINLSWFSTFP
+484 KPINLNWFSTFP
-496 DQAVAEFQSFKLNW
+496 SQAVAEFQSFKLNW
-510 SNENLLTG
+510 SNENLLIG
-518 AKKSYPVLIA
+518 AKKSLPVLIA
-528 LILFSSI
+528 LILFGLI
-535 LVWQRK
+535 LIWQRK
-541 KFDKQFDKLSA
+541 KLDTQFEKLNG
-552 DINKLNKDTQ
+552 DINKLNKDSQ

-576 LPLSCIVLAIGYWLI
+576 LPLSCFVLAIGYWLI

-601 WSFTW
+601 WSFAW

-628 VNHFKIPLERVQQNR
+628 VKHFKIPVERVQQNR

-666 PLLLVGDVIGQLVTI
+666 PLSLVGDVIGQLVAI
-681 ISLFFISLCALPF
+681 ISLFCISLCALPF

-713 LLTFSPLLLMGLVI
+713 LLTFSPLILMGLVI

-776 RRQAMLKEKKEG
+776 RRQAMLKEKKEE
-788 DDNTLEPIQEPPMDM
+788 DNSLEPIQEPPMDM

-830 SDFITIFTY
+830 SDFITVFTY
-839 LDGITLWHYNLPTEL
+839 LDGITLWSYTLPTEL

-867 LSFAIMA
+867 LSVSIMA
-874 ISWFMIRNLPG
+874 ISWFMTRNLPG

-908 LTYIII
+908 LTYVII

-954 ISGIIILFERPVRI
+954 VSGLIILFERPVRI
-968 GDTVTIGSYSGT
+968 GDTVTIGTYSGT

-1034 LDKVKTILMKAAKDN
+1034 LDKVKEILMKAAKDN
-1049 PKVMTEPEPV
+1049 VRVMTEPEPV

-1068 TLNHELRFY
+1068 TLNHDLRFY
-1077 VRTLGDRNTAI
+1077 VRTLGDRSIAI

-1102 DINIAFNQLEVYL
+1102 DINIAFNQLDVYL
-1115 HNKQGEEVQEIK
+1115 HNKQGDEVQEVK
-1127 KGPLD
+1127 RPLD
-1132 GSTPEANTPFN
+1132 GSTPEANTPFA

>member
-1 MRGSNV
+1 MT
-7 FIRLNHFISTIF
+7 TIF
-19 IVSILFVLLGNILF
+19 ATIIMFIFLSFSITSALAVV
-33 TPAKAETVSNNL
+33 PSNL
-45 PTKESI
+45 PTQESI

-58 NKRSD
+58 NKRSE

-70 TIGDL
+70 TIADF
-75 EQALLLLDN
+75 EQSLLLLDN

-89 KKADDYN
+89 KKLVNYD
-96 KTVELLPEK
+96 KTVEQLPEK
-105 LRSIQNQ
+105 LRNAQYQ
-112 LSQLKQK
+112 LNQLKQK
-119 IANKEVD
+119 VANKEAE
-126 DYRQSLESLP
+126 DYQKSLEALP
-136 LATLESQLEEVLQSL
+136 LATLESQLETVLQSL
-151 AKAQEDLANYSNEL
+151 QKAQDDLANYSNEL

-187 QIRIALNKSS
+187 QIRTLLNKSS
-197 ADKAQMRSSSVQLL
+197 ADKAQMRPSAVQLL
-211 QLEQYYLQQQNS
+211 QLEQYYLQQQNNY
-223 FQKRTLQSNVQL
+223 QKRTLQSNVQL

-259 LQEILS
+259 IQEEIS
-265 DKRLDSSEEVAK
+265 DKRLDSSEETAK
-277 EAQTAELSNQAIKNN
+277 EAQSAGLENQVINDN
-292 AFYLAQADINKK
+292 PFYLAQTEINKH

-310 ITTQNNNELNRHS
+310 VTTQNNNELNRHS

-358 EEQIELPDDIFIN
+358 EEQVDLPDGIFIN
-371 KLPDKIADLRLE
+371 NLPDKIADLRLE
-383 QFEINKQRDQIFQPN
+383 QFEINKQRDQIIQPSI
-398 LYIDQ
+398 YIDQ
-403 LMQEYQATHPELTDK
+403 LMHEYQAAYPEVTDP
-418 NELKELHNALLQLID
+418 NAQKELRSALELLVD
-433 ARRDLL
+433 ARRELL

-444 QLGSQISESI
+444 QLGNQISGSI

-484 KPINLSWFSTFP
+484 KPINLNWFSTFP
-496 DQAVAEFQSFKLNW
+496 AQAVAEFQGFKLNW
-510 SNENLLTG
+510 SNENLLIG
-518 AKKSYPVLIA
+518 AKKSLPVLIA
-528 LILFSSI
+528 LILFGSI
-535 LVWQRK
+535 LIWQRK
-541 KFDKQFDKLSA
+541 KLDIQFEKLNG
-552 DINKLNKDTQ
+552 DINKLNKDSQ

-576 LPLSCIVLAIGYWLI
+576 LPLSCFVLAIGYWLI

-601 WSFTW
+601 WSFAW

-615 EWSYRLMSDNGVA
+615 EWSYRLMSDDGVA
-628 VNHFKIPLERVQQNR
+628 VKHFKIPMERVQQNR

-666 PLLLVGDVIGQLVTI
+666 PLLLVGDVIGQLIAI
-681 ISLFFISLCALPF
+681 ISLFGISLCALPF

-713 LLTFSPLLLMGLVI
+713 LLTFSPLILMGLVI

-788 DDNTLEPIQEPPMDM
+788 EDNSLEPIQEPPMDM
-803 EQINQ
+803 DQINQ

-830 SDFITIFTY
+830 SDFITVFTY
-839 LDGITLWHYNLPTEL
+839 LDGITLWSYNLPTEL
-854 GNVVKAVTVADLL
+854 GNVIKAVTVADLL
-867 LSFAIMA
+867 LSVSIMA
-874 ISWFMIRNLPG
+874 ISWFMTRNLPG

-954 ISGIIILFERPVRI
+954 VSGLIILFERPVRI
-968 GDTVTIGSYSGT
+968 GDTVTIGTYSGT

-1034 LDKVKTILMKAAKDN
+1034 LDKVKEILMKAAKDN
-1049 PKVMTEPEPV
+1049 VRVMTEPEPV

-1068 TLNHELRFY
+1068 TLNHDLRFY
-1077 VRTLGDRNTAI
+1077 VRTLGDRNIAI

-1102 DINIAFNQLEVYL
+1102 NINIAFNQLDVYL
-1115 HNKQGEEVQEIK
+1115 HNKQGDEVQEIK
-1127 KGPLD
+1127 RPLD
-1132 GSTPEANTPFN
+1132 GLTPEANTPFA

>member
-1 MRGSNV
+1 MRTQTFFSQFDNR
-7 FIRLNHFISTIF
+7 IMTTIF
-19 IVSILFVLLGNILF
+19 ATIIMFVFLSFSINSVLAAV
-33 TPAKAETVSNNL
+33 PSNL
-45 PTKESI
+45 PTQESI

-58 NKRSD
+58 NKRSE

-70 TIGDL
+70 TIADL
-75 EQALLLLDN
+75 EQSLLLLDN

-89 KKADDYN
+89 KKLASYD
-96 KTVELLPEK
+96 KTVEQLPEK
-105 LRSIQNQ
+105 LRNAQYQ
-112 LSQLKQK
+112 LNQLKQK
-119 IANKEVD
+119 VANKEVG
-126 DYRQSLESLP
+126 DYQKSLEALP
-136 LATLESQLEEVLQSL
+136 LATLESQLETVLQSL
-151 AKAQEDLANYSNEL
+151 QKAQDDLANYSNEL

-187 QIRIALNKSS
+187 QIRISLNKSS
-197 ADKAQMRSSSVQLL
+197 ADKAQMRPSAVQLL
-211 QLEQYYLQQQNS
+211 QLEQYYLQQQNNY
-223 FQKRTLQSNVQL
+223 QKRTLQFNVQL

-259 LQEILS
+259 IQEEIS
-265 DKRLDSSEEVAK
+265 DKRLDSSEETAK
-277 EAQTAELSNQAIKNN
+277 EAQSTGLENQEINSNP
-292 AFYLAQADINKK
+292 FYLAQTEINKH

-310 ITTQNNNELNRHS
+310 VTTQNNNELNRHS

-358 EEQIELPDDIFIN
+358 EEQVDLPDGIFIN
-371 KLPDKIADLRLE
+371 NLPDKIADLRLE
-383 QFEINKQRDQIFQPN
+383 QFEINKQRDQIIQPSV
-398 LYIDQ
+398 YIDQ
-403 LMQEYQATHPELTDK
+403 LMHEYQVAHPEASDP
-418 NELKELHNALLQLID
+418 NAQKELRSALELLVD
-433 ARRDLL
+433 ARRELL

-444 QLGSQISESI
+444 QLGNQISGSI

-484 KPINLSWFSTFP
+484 KPINLNWFSAFP
-496 DQAVAEFQSFKLNW
+496 SQAVAEFQGVKLNW
-510 SNENLLTG
+510 SNENLLIG
-518 AKKSYPVLIA
+518 AKKSLPVLIG
-528 LILFSSI
+528 LILFGSI
-535 LVWQRK
+535 LIWQRK
-541 KFDKQFDKLSA
+541 KLDIQFEKLNG
-552 DINKLNKDTQ
+552 DINKLNKDSQ

-576 LPLSCIVLAIGYWLI
+576 LPLSCFVLAIGYWLI

-601 WSFTW
+601 WSFAW

-628 VNHFKIPLERVQQNR
+628 VKHFKIPVERVQQNR
-643 KRLLRLSLPM
+643 KRLLRLSFPM

-666 PLLLVGDVIGQLVTI
+666 PLLLVGDVIGQLVAI
-681 ISLFFISLCALPF
+681 ISLFCISLCALPF

-713 LLTFSPLLLMGLVI
+713 LLTFSPLILMGLVI

-788 DDNTLEPIQEPPMDM
+788 EDNSLEPIQEPPMDM
-803 EQINQ
+803 DLINQ

-830 SDFITIFTY
+830 SDFITVFTY
-839 LDGITLWHYNLPTEL
+839 LDGITLWNYTLPTEL

-867 LSFAIMA
+867 LSVSIMA
-874 ISWFMIRNLPG
+874 ISWFMTRNLPG

-908 LTYIII
+908 LTYVII

-954 ISGIIILFERPVRI
+954 VSGLIILFERPVRI
-968 GDTVTIGSYSGT
+968 GDTVTIGTYSGT

-1034 LDKVKTILMKAAKDN
+1034 LEKVKAILMKAAKDN
-1049 PKVMTEPEPV
+1049 IRVMTEPEPV

-1077 VRTLGDRNTAI
+1077 VRTLGDRSIAI
-1088 DEVNRAIDKLCNEN
+1088 DEVNRAIDKLCNKN
-1102 DINIAFNQLEVYL
+1102 NINIAFNQLDVYL
-1115 HNKQGEEVQEIK
+1115 HNKQGDEVQEIK
-1127 KGPLD
+1127 RPLD
-1132 GSTPEANTPFN
+1132 GSTPDANTPFA

>member
-1 MRGSNV
+1 MTTIV
-7 FIRLNHFISTIF
+7 AATAIIF
-19 IVSILFVLLGNILF
+19 ILWCLSITSVLAAV
-33 TPAKAETVSNNL
+33 PSNL
-45 PTKESI
+45 PTQENI

-58 NKRSD
+58 NKRSE

-70 TIGDL
+70 TIADL
-75 EQALLLLDN
+75 EQSLLLLDN

-89 KKADDYN
+89 KKSVNYD
-96 KTVELLPEK
+96 KTVDQLPEK
-105 LRSIQNQ
+105 LRSTQYQ
-112 LSQLKQK
+112 LNQLKQK
-119 IANKEVD
+119 VANKEVG
-126 DYRQSLESLP
+126 DYQKSLEALP
-136 LATLESQLEEVLQSL
+136 LSTLESQLESVLQSL
-151 AKAQEDLANYSNEL
+151 QKSQDDLANYSNEL

-177 VLFNN
+177 ILFNN
-182 SERLQ
+182 SDRLQ
-187 QIRIALNKSS
+187 QIRTLLNKSS
-197 ADKAQMRSSSVQLL
+197 ADKAQMRPSAVQLL
-211 QLEQYYLQQQNS
+211 QLEQYYLQQQNN

-250 DLSQEHAQL
+250 DLSQERAQL
-259 LQEILS
+259 LQDAIS
-265 DKRLDSSEEVAK
+265 DKRLDSSEETAK
-277 EAQTAELSNQAIKNN
+277 EAQSTELDNQAINTDP
-292 AFYLAQADINKK
+292 FYLAQTEINKH

-310 ITTQNNNELNRHS
+310 VTTQNNNELNRHS

-358 EEQIELPDDIFIN
+358 EEQVDLPDGIFIN
-371 KLPDKIADLRLE
+371 NLPDKIADLRLE
-383 QFEINKQRDQIFQPN
+383 QFEINKQRDQIIQPN
-398 LYIDQ
+398 IYIDR
-403 LMQEYQATHPELTDK
+403 LMQEYQITHPEVTDP
-418 NELKELHNALLQLID
+418 NALKELHSALELLVD
-433 ARRDLL
+433 ARRELL

-444 QLGSQISESI
+444 QLGNQISGSI

-469 LENTL
+469 LESTL

-484 KPINLSWFSTFP
+484 KPINLNWFSTFP
-496 DQAVAEFQSFKLNW
+496 SQAVAEFQSFKLNW
-510 SNENLLTG
+510 SNENLLIG
-518 AKKSYPVLIA
+518 AKKSLPVLIA
-528 LILFSSI
+528 LILFGLI
-535 LVWQRK
+535 LIWQRK
-541 KFDKQFDKLSA
+541 KLDTQFEKLNG
-552 DINKLNKDTQ
+552 DINKLNKDSQ

-576 LPLSCIVLAIGYWLI
+576 LPLSCFVLAIGYWLI

-601 WSFTW
+601 WSFAW

-628 VNHFKIPLERVQQNR
+628 VKHFKIPVERVQQNR

-666 PLLLVGDVIGQLVTI
+666 PLSLVGDVIGQLVAI
-681 ISLFFISLCALPF
+681 ISLFCISLCALPF

-713 LLTFSPLLLMGLVI
+713 LLTFSPLILMGLVI

-788 DDNTLEPIQEPPMDM
+788 EDNSLEPIQEPPMDM
-803 EQINQ
+803 DQINQ

-830 SDFITIFTY
+830 SDFITVFTY
-839 LDGITLWHYNLPTEL
+839 LDGISLWSYTLPTEL

-867 LSFAIMA
+867 LSVSIMA
-874 ISWFMIRNLPG
+874 ISWFMTRNLPG

-908 LTYIII
+908 LTYVII

-954 ISGIIILFERPVRI
+954 VSGLIILFERPVRI

-1034 LDKVKTILMKAAKDN
+1034 LDKVKAILMKAAKEN
-1049 PKVMTEPEPV
+1049 TRVMTEPEPV

-1068 TLNHELRFY
+1068 TLNHDLRFY
-1077 VRTLGDRNTAI
+1077 VRTLGDRSIAI

-1102 DINIAFNQLEVYL
+1102 DINIAFNQLDVYL
-1115 HNKQGEEVQEIK
+1115 HNKQGDEVQEVK
-1127 KGPLD
+1127 RPLD
-1132 GSTPEANTPFN
+1132 GSTPEANTPFA

>member
-1 MRGSNV
+1 MRIHTFFSSFNNRMTTIV
-7 FIRLNHFISTIF
+7 AITVIIF
-19 IVSILFVLLGNILF
+19 ILWCLSITSVLAAVP
-33 TPAKAETVSNNL
+33 TNL
-45 PTKESI
+45 PTQENI

-58 NKRSD
+58 NKRSE

-70 TIGDL
+70 TIADL
-75 EQALLLLDN
+75 EQSLLLLDN

-89 KKADDYN
+89 KKSVNYN
-96 KTVELLPEK
+96 KTVEQLPEK
-105 LRSIQNQ
+105 LRSTQYQ
-112 LSQLKQK
+112 LNQLKQK
-119 IANKEVD
+119 VANKEVD
-126 DYRQSLESLP
+126 DYQKSLETLP
-136 LATLESQLEEVLQSL
+136 LATLESQLESVLQSL
-151 AKAQEDLANYSNEL
+151 QKSQDDLANYSNEL

-177 VLFNN
+177 ILFNN

-187 QIRIALNKSS
+187 QIRTLLNKSS
-197 ADKAQMRSSSVQLL
+197 ADKAQMRPSAVQLL
-211 QLEQYYLQQQNS
+211 QLEQYYLQQQNN

-250 DLSQEHAQL
+250 DLSQERAQW
-259 LQEILS
+259 LQEAIS
-265 DKRLDSSEEVAK
+265 DKRLDSSEETAK
-277 EAQTAELSNQAIKNN
+277 EAQSTELDNQAINN
-292 AFYLAQADINKK
+292 DPFYLAQTEINKR

-310 ITTQNNNELNRHS
+310 VTTQNNNELNRHS

-358 EEQIELPDDIFIN
+358 EEQVDLPDGIFIN
-371 KLPDKIADLRLE
+371 NLPDKIADLRLE
-383 QFEINKQRDQIFQPN
+383 QFEINKQRDQIIQPN
-398 LYIDQ
+398 IYLDQ
-403 LMQEYQATHPELTDK
+403 LMQEYQTAHPEVTDP
-418 NELKELHNALLQLID
+418 NALKELRSALELLVD
-433 ARRDLL
+433 ARRELL

-444 QLGSQISESI
+444 QLGNQISGSI

-469 LENTL
+469 LEGTL

-484 KPINLSWFSTFP
+484 KPINLNWFSTFP
-496 DQAVAEFQSFKLNW
+496 SQAVAEFQSFKLNW
-510 SNENLLTG
+510 SNENLLIG
-518 AKKSYPVLIA
+518 AKKSLPVLIA
-528 LILFSSI
+528 LILFGSI
-535 LVWQRK
+535 LIWQRK
-541 KFDKQFDKLSA
+541 KLDTQFEKLNG
-552 DINKLNKDTQ
+552 DINKLNKDSQ

-576 LPLSCIVLAIGYWLI
+576 LPLSCFVLAIGYWLI

-601 WSFTW
+601 WSFAW

-628 VNHFKIPLERVQQNR
+628 VKHFKIPVERVQQNR
-643 KRLLRLSLPM
+643 KRLLRLSFPM

-666 PLLLVGDVIGQLVTI
+666 PLLLVGDVIGQLVAI
-681 ISLFFISLCALPF
+681 ISLFCISLCVLPF

-713 LLTFSPLLLMGLVI
+713 LLTFSPLILMGLVI

-761 LTVAARRLAYRRALE
+761 LTVAARRLAYRRAIE
-776 RRQAMLKEKKEG
+776 RRQAMLKEKKESE
-788 DDNTLEPIQEPPMDM
+788 DNSLEPIQEPPMDM

-830 SDFITIFTY
+830 SDFITVFTY
-839 LDGITLWHYNLPTEL
+839 LDGISLWSYTLPTEL

-867 LSFAIMA
+867 LSISIMA
-874 ISWFMIRNLPG
+874 ISWFLTRNLPG

-908 LTYIII
+908 LTYVII
-914 AIGTIVSLGILG
+914 AMGTIVSLGILG

-954 ISGIIILFERPVRI
+954 VSGLIILFERPVRI

-1034 LDKVKTILMKAAKDN
+1034 LDKVKAILMKAAKEN
-1049 PKVMTEPEPV
+1049 ARVMTEPEPV

-1068 TLNHELRFY
+1068 TLNHDLRFY
-1077 VRTLGDRNTAI
+1077 VRTLGDRSIAI

-1102 DINIAFNQLEVYL
+1102 DINIAFNQLDVYL
-1115 HNKQGEEVQEIK
+1115 HNKQGDEVQEIK
-1127 KGPLD
+1127 RPLD
-1132 GSTPEANTPFN
+1132 GSTPETNPPLA

>member
-1 MRGSNV
+1 MRNQTFFSQFNNRIMTV
-7 FIRLNHFISTIF
+7 VSVSVIIF
-19 IVSILFVLLGNILF
+19 IIWSFSITSVLAAV
-33 TPAKAETVSNNL
+33 PSNL
-45 PTKESI
+45 PTQESI

-58 NKRSD
+58 NKRSE

-70 TIGDL
+70 TIADL
-75 EQALLLLDN
+75 EQSLLLLDN

-89 KKADDYN
+89 KKLASYD
-96 KTVELLPEK
+96 KSVEQLPEK
-105 LRSIQNQ
+105 LRNAQYQ
-112 LSQLKQK
+112 LNQLKQK
-119 IANKEVD
+119 VANKEAE
-126 DYRQSLESLP
+126 DYQKSLEALP
-136 LATLESQLEEVLQSL
+136 LATLESQLESVLQSL
-151 AKAQEDLANYSNEL
+151 QKAQDDLANYSNEL

-187 QIRIALNKSS
+187 QIRTLLNKSS
-197 ADKAQMRSSSVQLL
+197 ADKAQMRPSAVQLL
-211 QLEQYYLQQQNS
+211 QLEQYYLQQQNNY
-223 FQKRTLQSNVQL
+223 QKRTLQSNVQL

-259 LQEILS
+259 IQDAIS
-265 DKRLDSSEEVAK
+265 DKRLDSSEETAK
-277 EAQTAELSNQAIKNN
+277 EAQSAGLENQVINSNP
-292 AFYLAQADINKK
+292 FYLAQTEINKQ

-310 ITTQNNNELNRHS
+310 VTTQNNNELNRHS

-358 EEQIELPDDIFIN
+358 EEQVDLPDGIFIN
-371 KLPDKIADLRLE
+371 NLPDKIADLRLE
-383 QFEINKQRDQIFQPN
+383 QFEINKQRDQIIQPSI
-398 LYIDQ
+398 YIDQ
-403 LMQEYQATHPELTDK
+403 LMHEYQVAHPEVTDP
-418 NELKELHNALLQLID
+418 NAQKELRSALELLVD
-433 ARRDLL
+433 ARRELL

-444 QLGSQISESI
+444 QLGNQISGSI

-484 KPINLSWFSTFP
+484 KPINLNWFSTFP
-496 DQAVAEFQSFKLNW
+496 AQAVAEFQGFKLNW
-510 SNENLLTG
+510 SNENLLIG
-518 AKKSYPVLIA
+518 AKKSLPVLIA
-528 LILFSSI
+528 LILFGSI
-535 LVWQRK
+535 LIWQRK
-541 KFDKQFDKLSA
+541 KLDIQFEKLNG
-552 DINKLNKDTQ
+552 DINKLNKDSQ

-576 LPLSCIVLAIGYWLI
+576 LPLSCFVLAIGYWLI

-601 WSFTW
+601 WSFAW

-628 VNHFKIPLERVQQNR
+628 VKHFKIPVERVQQNR
-643 KRLLRLSLPM
+643 RRLLRLSLPM

-666 PLLLVGDVIGQLVTI
+666 PLLLVGDVIGQLVAI
-681 ISLFFISLCALPF
+681 ISLFGISFFALPF

-713 LLTFSPLLLMGLVI
+713 LLTFSPLILMGLVI

-788 DDNTLEPIQEPPMDM
+788 EDNSLEPIQEPPMDM
-803 EQINQ
+803 DQINQ

-830 SDFITIFTY
+830 SDFITVFTY
-839 LDGITLWHYNLPTEL
+839 LDGITLWSYNLPTEL

-867 LSFAIMA
+867 LSVSIMV
-874 ISWFMIRNLPG
+874 ISWFMTRNLPG

-926 VAWEKLQWLAAA
+926 VAWDKLQWLAAA

-954 ISGIIILFERPVRI
+954 VSGLIILFERPVRI
-968 GDTVTIGSYSGT
+968 GDTVTIGTYSGT

-1034 LDKVKTILMKAAKDN
+1034 LDKVKEILMKAAKDN
-1049 PKVMTEPEPV
+1049 VRVMTEPEPV

-1068 TLNHELRFY
+1068 TLNHDLRFY
-1077 VRTLGDRNTAI
+1077 VRTLGDRSIAI

-1102 DINIAFNQLEVYL
+1102 NINIAFNQLDVYL
-1115 HNKQGEEVQEIK
+1115 HNKQGDEVQEIK
-1127 KGPLD
+1127 RPLD
-1132 GSTPEANTPFN
+1132 GSTPEANTPFA

>member
-1 MRGSNV
+1 MRIQTFFSQFNNRMTTIV
-7 FIRLNHFISTIF
+7 AATAIIF
-19 IVSILFVLLGNILF
+19 ILWCLSITSVLAAV
-33 TPAKAETVSNNL
+33 PSNL
-45 PTKESI
+45 PTQENI

-58 NKRSD
+58 NKRSE

-70 TIGDL
+70 TIADL
-75 EQALLLLDN
+75 EQSLLLLDN

-89 KKADDYN
+89 KKSVNYD
-96 KTVELLPEK
+96 KTVDQLPEK
-105 LRSIQNQ
+105 LRSTQYQ
-112 LSQLKQK
+112 LNQLKQK
-119 IANKEVD
+119 VANKEVG
-126 DYRQSLESLP
+126 DYQKSLEALP
-136 LATLESQLEEVLQSL
+136 LSTLESQLESVLQSL
-151 AKAQEDLANYSNEL
+151 QKSQDDLANYSNEL

-182 SERLQ
+182 SDRLQ
-187 QIRIALNKSS
+187 QIRTLLNKSS
-197 ADKAQMRSSSVQLL
+197 ADKAQMRPSAVQLL
-211 QLEQYYLQQQNS
+211 QLEQYYLQQQNN

-250 DLSQEHAQL
+250 DLSQERAQL
-259 LQEILS
+259 LQDAIS
-265 DKRLDSSEEVAK
+265 DKRLDSSEETAK
-277 EAQTAELSNQAIKNN
+277 EAQSTELDNQAINTDP
-292 AFYLAQADINKK
+292 FYLAQTEINKH

-310 ITTQNNNELNRHS
+310 VTTQNNNELNRHS

-358 EEQIELPDDIFIN
+358 EEQVDLPDGIFIN
-371 KLPDKIADLRLE
+371 NLPDKIADLRLE
-383 QFEINKQRDQIFQPN
+383 QFEINKQRDQIIQPN
-398 LYIDQ
+398 IYIDR
-403 LMQEYQATHPELTDK
+403 LMKEYQITHPEVTDP
-418 NELKELHNALLQLID
+418 NALKELHSALELLVD
-433 ARRDLL
+433 ARRELL

-444 QLGSQISESI
+444 QLGNQISGSI

-469 LENTL
+469 LESTL

-484 KPINLSWFSTFP
+484 KPINLNWFSTFP
-496 DQAVAEFQSFKLNW
+496 SQAVAEFQSFKLNW
-510 SNENLLTG
+510 SNENLLIG
-518 AKKSYPVLIA
+518 AKKSLPVLIA
-528 LILFSSI
+528 LILFGLI
-535 LVWQRK
+535 LIWQRK
-541 KFDKQFDKLSA
+541 KLDTQFEKLNG
-552 DINKLNKDTQ
+552 DINKLNKDSQ

-576 LPLSCIVLAIGYWLI
+576 LPLSCFVLAIGYWLI

-601 WSFTW
+601 WSFAW

-628 VNHFKIPLERVQQNR
+628 VKHFKIPVERVQQNR

-666 PLLLVGDVIGQLVTI
+666 PLSLVGDVIGQLVAI
-681 ISLFFISLCALPF
+681 ISLFCISLCALPF

-713 LLTFSPLLLMGLVI
+713 LLTFSPLILMGLVI

-788 DDNTLEPIQEPPMDM
+788 EDNSLEPIQEPPMDM
-803 EQINQ
+803 DQINQ

-830 SDFITIFTY
+830 SDFITVFTY
-839 LDGITLWHYNLPTEL
+839 LDGISLWSYTLPTEL

-867 LSFAIMA
+867 LSVSIMA
-874 ISWFMIRNLPG
+874 ISWFMTRNLPG

-908 LTYIII
+908 LTYVII

-954 ISGIIILFERPVRI
+954 VSGLIILFERPVRI

-1034 LDKVKTILMKAAKDN
+1034 LDKVKAILMKAAKEN
-1049 PKVMTEPEPV
+1049 TRVMTEPEPV

-1068 TLNHELRFY
+1068 TLNHDLRFY
-1077 VRTLGDRNTAI
+1077 VRTLGDRSIAI

-1102 DINIAFNQLEVYL
+1102 DINIAFNQLDVYL
-1115 HNKQGEEVQEIK
+1115 HNKQGDEVQEVK
-1127 KGPLD
+1127 RPLD
-1132 GSTPEANTPFN
+1132 GSTPEANTPFA

>member
-1 MRGSNV
+1 MCTKTLFSQFNSQIKTVITASIIV
-7 FIRLNHFISTIF
+7 FILWSL
-19 IVSILFVLLGNILF
+19 SITAVLAAV
-33 TPAKAETVSNNL
+33 PSNL
-45 PTKESI
+45 PTQESI

-58 NKRSD
+58 NKRSE

-70 TIGDL
+70 TIADL
-75 EQALLLLDN
+75 EQSLLLLDD

-89 KKADDYN
+89 KKSTSYN
-96 KTVELLPEK
+96 KTVDQLPEK
-105 LRSIQNQ
+105 LRSTQYQ
-112 LSQLKQK
+112 LDQLKQK
-119 IANKEVD
+119 VANKEGD
-126 DYRQSLESLP
+126 DYKKSLEALP
-136 LATLESQLEEVLQSL
+136 LATLESQLETVLQSL
-151 AKAQEDLANYSNEL
+151 QKSQDDLANYSNEL

-177 VLFNN
+177 VLFSN

-187 QIRIALNKSS
+187 QIRTLLNKSS
-197 ADKAQMRSSSVQLL
+197 ADKAQMRTSAVQLL
-211 QLEQYYLQQQNS
+211 QLEQYYLQQQNN

-259 LQEILS
+259 LQDAIN
-265 DKRLDSSEEVAK
+265 DKRLDSSEETAK
-277 EAQTAELSNQAIKNN
+277 EAQSTGLENQIINN
-292 AFYLAQADINKK
+292 DPFYLAQTEINKQ

-310 ITTQNNNELNRHS
+310 VTTQNNNDLNRHS
-323 LMVKNRLD
+323 LLVKNRLD

-358 EEQIELPDDIFIN
+358 EEQVDLPDGIFIN
-371 KLPDKIADLRLE
+371 NLPDKIADLRLE
-383 QFEINKQRDQIFQPN
+383 QFEINKQRDQIIQPN
-398 LYIDQ
+398 IYIDQ
-403 LMQEYQATHPELTDK
+403 LMKEYQSTHPEAADA
-418 NELKELHNALLQLID
+418 NAQKELRNALELLVD
-433 ARRDLL
+433 ARRELL

-444 QLGSQISESI
+444 QLGNQISGSI

-484 KPINLSWFSTFP
+484 KPINLNWFSTFP
-496 DQAVAEFQSFKLNW
+496 AQAVAEFQGFKLNW
-510 SNENLLTG
+510 SNENLLIG
-518 AKKSYPVLIA
+518 AKKSLPILIA
-528 LILFSSI
+528 LISFSLLI
-535 LVWQRK
+535 IWQRK
-541 KFDKQFDKLSA
+541 KLDVQFEKLNA
-552 DINKLNKDTQ
+552 DINKLNKDSQ
-562 LHTPLALGIVFLKT
+562 LHTPLALGIVFIKT

-601 WSFTW
+601 WSFAW

-628 VNHFKIPLERVQQNR
+628 VKHFKIPLERVQQNR

-666 PLLLVGDVIGQLVTI
+666 PLLLVGDVIGQLVAI
-681 ISLFFISLCALPF
+681 ISLFGISLCALPF

-713 LLTFSPLLLMGLVI
+713 LLTFSPLILMGLVI

-788 DDNTLEPIQEPPMDM
+788 EDNSLEPIQEPPMDM
-803 EQINQ
+803 DQINQ

-830 SDFITIFTY
+830 SDFITVFTY
-839 LDGITLWHYNLPTEL
+839 LDGITLWSYTLPTEL

-867 LSFAIMA
+867 LSVSIMA
-874 ISWFMIRNLPG
+874 ISWFMTRNLPG

-954 ISGIIILFERPVRI
+954 VSGLIILFERPVRI
-968 GDTVTIGSYSGT
+968 GDTVTIGTYSGT

-1034 LDKVKTILMKAAKDN
+1034 LDKVKEILMKAAKDN
-1049 PKVMTEPEPV
+1049 ARVMTEPEPM

-1068 TLNHELRFY
+1068 TLNHDLRFY
-1077 VRTLGDRNTAI
+1077 VRTLGDRNIAI

-1102 DINIAFNQLEVYL
+1102 NINIAFNQLDVYL
-1115 HNKQGEEVQEIK
+1115 HNKQGDEVQEIK
-1127 KGPLD
+1127 RPLD
-1132 GSTPEANTPFN
+1132 GSTPEANTPFA

>member
-1 MRGSNV
+1 MCTKTLFSQFNSQIKTVITASIIV
-7 FIRLNHFISTIF
+7 FILWSL
-19 IVSILFVLLGNILF
+19 SITAVLAAV
-33 TPAKAETVSNNL
+33 PSNL
-45 PTKESI
+45 PTQESI

-58 NKRSD
+58 NKRSE

-70 TIGDL
+70 TIADL
-75 EQALLLLDN
+75 EQSLLLLDD

-89 KKADDYN
+89 KKSTSYN
-96 KTVELLPEK
+96 KTVDQLPEK
-105 LRSIQNQ
+105 LRSTQYQ
-112 LSQLKQK
+112 LDQLKQK
-119 IANKEVD
+119 VANKEAD
-126 DYRQSLESLP
+126 DYKKSLEALP
-136 LATLESQLEEVLQSL
+136 LATLESQLETVLQSL
-151 AKAQEDLANYSNEL
+151 QKSQDDLANYSNEL

-177 VLFNN
+177 VLFSN

-187 QIRIALNKSS
+187 QIRTLLNKSS
-197 ADKAQMRSSSVQLL
+197 ADKAQMRTSAVQLL
-211 QLEQYYLQQQNS
+211 QLEQYYLQQQNN

-259 LQEILS
+259 LQDAIN
-265 DKRLDSSEEVAK
+265 DKRLDSSEETAK
-277 EAQTAELSNQAIKNN
+277 EAQSTGLENQIINN
-292 AFYLAQADINKK
+292 DPFYLAQTEINKQ

-310 ITTQNNNELNRHS
+310 VTTQNNNDLNRHS
-323 LMVKNRLD
+323 LLVKNRLD

-358 EEQIELPDDIFIN
+358 EEQVDLPDGIFIN
-371 KLPDKIADLRLE
+371 NLPDKIADLRLE
-383 QFEINKQRDQIFQPN
+383 QFEINKQRDQIIQPN
-398 LYIDQ
+398 IYIDQ
-403 LMQEYQATHPELTDK
+403 LMKEYQSTHPETADA
-418 NELKELHNALLQLID
+418 NAQRELRNALELLVD
-433 ARRDLL
+433 ARRELL

-444 QLGSQISESI
+444 QLGNQISGSI

-484 KPINLSWFSTFP
+484 KPINLNWFAVFP
-496 DQAVAEFQSFKLNW
+496 TQAVAEFQGFKLNW
-510 SNENLLTG
+510 SNENLLIG
-518 AKKSYPVLIA
+518 AKKSLPVLIA
-528 LILFSSI
+528 LISFSLLI
-535 LVWQRK
+535 IWQRK
-541 KFDKQFDKLSA
+541 KLDMQFEKLNA
-552 DINKLNKDTQ
+552 DINKLNKDSQ
-562 LHTPLALGIVFLKT
+562 LHTPLALGIVFIKT

-601 WSFTW
+601 WSFAW

-628 VNHFKIPLERVQQNR
+628 VKHFKIPLERVQQNR

-666 PLLLVGDVIGQLVTI
+666 PLLLVGDVIGQLVAI
-681 ISLFFISLCALPF
+681 ISLFGISLCALPF

-713 LLTFSPLLLMGLVI
+713 LLTFSPLILMGLVI

-788 DDNTLEPIQEPPMDM
+788 EDNTLEPIQEPPMDM
-803 EQINQ
+803 DQINQ

-830 SDFITIFTY
+830 SDFITVFTY
-839 LDGITLWHYNLPTEL
+839 LDGITLWSYTLPTEL

-867 LSFAIMA
+867 LSVSIMA
-874 ISWFMIRNLPG
+874 ISWFMTRNLPG

-954 ISGIIILFERPVRI
+954 VSGLIILFERPVRI
-968 GDTVTIGSYSGT
+968 GDTVTIGTYSGT

-1034 LDKVKTILMKAAKDN
+1034 LDKVKEILMKAAKEN
-1049 PKVMTEPEPV
+1049 ARVMTEPEPV

-1068 TLNHELRFY
+1068 TLNHDLRFY
-1077 VRTLGDRNTAI
+1077 VRTLGDRNIAI

-1102 DINIAFNQLEVYL
+1102 NINIAFNQLDVYL
-1115 HNKQGEEVQEIK
+1115 HNKQGDEVQEIK
-1127 KGPLD
+1127 RPLD
-1132 GSTPEANTPFN
+1132 GSTPEANTPFA

>member
-7 FIRLNHFISTIF
+7 IIRLNHLISTIF
-19 IVSILFVLLGNILF
+19 IVSILGVLLGNILF
-33 TPAKAETVSNNL
+33 TPAKAETVTNNL

-96 KTVELLPEK
+96 KTVEQLPEK

-119 IANKEVD
+119 IANKEVE

-277 EAQTAELSNQAIKNN
+277 EAQTAELNNQAIKNN

-403 LMQEYQATHPELTDK
+403 LMQEYQATHPEITDK

-535 LVWQRK
+535 LIWQRK
-541 KFDKQFDKLSA
+541 KLDKQFDKLSA

-788 DDNTLEPIQEPPMDM
+788 EDSTLEPIQEPPMDM

-839 LDGITLWHYNLPTEL
+839 LDGITLWHYTLPTEL

-954 ISGIIILFERPVRI
+954 VSGLIILFERPVRI

-1077 VRTLGDRNTAI
+1077 VRTLGDRNIAI
-1088 DEVNRAIDKLCNEN
+1088 DEVNRAIDRLCNEN

>member
-1 MRGSNV
+1 MCTKTLFSQFNSQIKTVITASIIV
-7 FIRLNHFISTIF
+7 FILWSLSITAVLAA
-19 IVSILFVLLGNILF
+19 VS
-33 TPAKAETVSNNL
+33 SNL
-45 PTKESI
+45 PTQESI

-58 NKRSD
+58 NKRSE

-70 TIGDL
+70 TIADL
-75 EQALLLLDN
+75 EQSLLLLDD

-89 KKADDYN
+89 KKSTSYN
-96 KTVELLPEK
+96 KTVDQLPEK
-105 LRSIQNQ
+105 LRSTQYQ
-112 LSQLKQK
+112 LDQLKQK
-119 IANKEVD
+119 VANKEGD
-126 DYRQSLESLP
+126 NYKKSLEALP
-136 LATLESQLEEVLQSL
+136 LATLESQLETVLQSL
-151 AKAQEDLANYSNEL
+151 QKSQDDLANYSNEL

-177 VLFNN
+177 VLFSN

-187 QIRIALNKSS
+187 QIRTLLNKSS
-197 ADKAQMRSSSVQLL
+197 ADKAQMRTSAVQLL
-211 QLEQYYLQQQNS
+211 QLEQYYLQQQNN

-259 LQEILS
+259 LQDAIN
-265 DKRLDSSEEVAK
+265 DKRLDSSEETAK
-277 EAQTAELSNQAIKNN
+277 EAQSTGLENQIINN
-292 AFYLAQADINKK
+292 DPFYLAQTEINKQ

-310 ITTQNNNELNRHS
+310 VTTQNNNDLNRHS
-323 LMVKNRLD
+323 LLVKNRLD

-358 EEQIELPDDIFIN
+358 EEQVDLPDGIFIN
-371 KLPDKIADLRLE
+371 NLPDKIADLRLE
-383 QFEINKQRDQIFQPN
+383 QFEINKQRDQIIQPN
-398 LYIDQ
+398 IYIDQ
-403 LMQEYQATHPELTDK
+403 LMKEYQSTHPETSDA
-418 NELKELHNALLQLID
+418 NAQKELRNALELLVD
-433 ARRDLL
+433 ARRELL

-444 QLGSQISESI
+444 QLGNQISGSI

-484 KPINLSWFSTFP
+484 KPINLNWFSTFP
-496 DQAVAEFQSFKLNW
+496 AQAVAEFQGLKLNW
-510 SNENLLTG
+510 SNENLLIG
-518 AKKSYPVLIA
+518 AKKSLPILIA
-528 LILFSSI
+528 LISFSLLI
-535 LVWQRK
+535 IWQRK
-541 KFDKQFDKLSA
+541 KLDVQFEKLNA
-552 DINKLNKDTQ
+552 DINKLNKDSQ
-562 LHTPLALGIVFLKT
+562 LHTPLALGIVFIKT
-576 LPLSCIVLAIGYWLI
+576 FPLSCIVLAIGYWLI

-601 WSFTW
+601 WSFAW

-628 VNHFKIPLERVQQNR
+628 VKHFKIPLERVQQNR

-666 PLLLVGDVIGQLVTI
+666 PLLLVADVIGQLVAI
-681 ISLFFISLCALPF
+681 ISLFGISLCALPF

-713 LLTFSPLLLMGLVI
+713 LLTFSPLILMGLVI

-788 DDNTLEPIQEPPMDM
+788 EDNSLEPIQEPPMDM
-803 EQINQ
+803 DQINQ

-830 SDFITIFTY
+830 SDFITVFTY
-839 LDGITLWHYNLPTEL
+839 LDGITLWSYTLPTEL

-867 LSFAIMA
+867 LSVSIMA
-874 ISWFMIRNLPG
+874 ISWFMTRNLPG

-954 ISGIIILFERPVRI
+954 VSGLIILFERPVRI
-968 GDTVTIGSYSGT
+968 GDTVTIGTYSGT

-1034 LDKVKTILMKAAKDN
+1034 LDKVKEILMKAAKDN
-1049 PKVMTEPEPV
+1049 ARVMTEPEPV

-1068 TLNHELRFY
+1068 TLNHDLRFY
-1077 VRTLGDRNTAI
+1077 VRTLGDRNIAI

-1102 DINIAFNQLEVYL
+1102 NINIAFNQLDVYL
-1115 HNKQGEEVQEIK
+1115 HNKQGDEVQEIK
-1127 KGPLD
+1127 RPLD
-1132 GSTPEANTPFN
+1132 GSTPEANTPFA

>member
-1 MRGSNV
+1 MS
-7 FIRLNHFISTIF
+7 F
-19 IVSILFVLLGNILF
+19 SITSVLAAV
-33 TPAKAETVSNNL
+33 PSNL
-45 PTKESI
+45 PTQESI

-58 NKRSD
+58 NKRSE

-70 TIGDL
+70 TIADL
-75 EQALLLLDN
+75 EQSLLLLDN

-89 KKADDYN
+89 KKLASYD
-96 KTVELLPEK
+96 KTVEQLPEK
-105 LRSIQNQ
+105 LRNAQYQ
-112 LSQLKQK
+112 LNQLKQK
-119 IANKEVD
+119 VANKEAG
-126 DYRQSLESLP
+126 DYQKSLEALP
-136 LATLESQLEEVLQSL
+136 LATLESQLETVLQSL
-151 AKAQEDLANYSNEL
+151 QKAQDDLANYSNEL

-187 QIRIALNKSS
+187 QIRILLNKSS
-197 ADKAQMRSSSVQLL
+197 ADKAQMRPSAVQLL
-211 QLEQYYLQQQNS
+211 QLEQYYLQQQNNY
-223 FQKRTLQSNVQL
+223 QKRTLQFNVQL

-259 LQEILS
+259 IQEEIS
-265 DKRLDSSEEVAK
+265 NKRLDSSEETAK
-277 EAQTAELSNQAIKNN
+277 EAQSTGLENQEINN
-292 AFYLAQADINKK
+292 NPFYLEQTEINKH

-310 ITTQNNNELNRHS
+310 VTTQNNNELNRHS

-358 EEQIELPDDIFIN
+358 EEQVDLPDGIFIN
-371 KLPDKIADLRLE
+371 NLPDKIADLRLE
-383 QFEINKQRDQIFQPN
+383 QFEINKQRDQIIQPSV
-398 LYIDQ
+398 YIDQ
-403 LMQEYQATHPELTDK
+403 LMHEYQVAHPEASDPHAQ
-418 NELKELHNALLQLID
+418 KELRSALELLVD
-433 ARRDLL
+433 ARRELL

-444 QLGSQISESI
+444 QLGNQISGSI

-484 KPINLSWFSTFP
+484 KPINLNWFSAFP
-496 DQAVAEFQSFKLNW
+496 SQAIAEFQGFKLNW
-510 SNENLLTG
+510 SNENLLIG
-518 AKKSYPVLIA
+518 AKKSLPVLIA
-528 LILFSSI
+528 LILFGSI
-535 LVWQRK
+535 LIWQRK
-541 KFDKQFDKLSA
+541 KLDIQFEKLNG
-552 DINKLNKDTQ
+552 DINKLNKDSQ

-576 LPLSCIVLAIGYWLI
+576 LPLSCFVLAIGYWLI

-601 WSFTW
+601 WSFAW

-628 VNHFKIPLERVQQNR
+628 VKHFKIPVERVQQNR
-643 KRLLRLSLPM
+643 KRLLRLSFPM

-666 PLLLVGDVIGQLVTI
+666 PLLLVGDVIGQLVAI
-681 ISLFFISLCALPF
+681 ISLFGISFFTLPF

-705 VVRTVVIT
+705 VIRTVVIT
-713 LLTFSPLLLMGLVI
+713 LLTFSPLILMGLVI

-788 DDNTLEPIQEPPMDM
+788 EDNSLEPIQEPPMDM

-830 SDFITIFTY
+830 SDFITVFTY
-839 LDGITLWHYNLPTEL
+839 LDGITLWNYTLPTEL

-867 LSFAIMA
+867 LSVSIMA
-874 ISWFMIRNLPG
+874 ISWFMTRNLPG

-954 ISGIIILFERPVRI
+954 VSGLIILFERPVRI
-968 GDTVTIGSYSGT
+968 GDTVTIGTYSGT

-1034 LDKVKTILMKAAKDN
+1034 LDKVKAILMKAAKDN
-1049 PKVMTEPEPV
+1049 VRVMTEPEPV

-1068 TLNHELRFY
+1068 TLNHDLRFY
-1077 VRTLGDRNTAI
+1077 VRTLGDRNIAI

-1102 DINIAFNQLEVYL
+1102 NINIAFNQLDVYL
-1115 HNKQGEEVQEIK
+1115 HNKQGDEVQEVK
-1127 KGPLD
+1127 RPLD
-1132 GSTPEANTPFN
+1132 GSTPEANTPFA

>member
-1 MRGSNV
+1 MCTQTFFSQFSNR
-7 FIRLNHFISTIF
+7 IMTTIF
-19 IVSILFVLLGNILF
+19 VTIIMFIFWSFSITSVLAAV
-33 TPAKAETVSNNL
+33 PNNL
-45 PTKESI
+45 PTQESI

-58 NKRSD
+58 NKRSE

-70 TIGDL
+70 TIADF
-75 EQALLLLDN
+75 EQSLLLLDN

-89 KKADDYN
+89 KKLASYD
-96 KTVELLPEK
+96 KTVEQLPEK
-105 LRSIQNQ
+105 QRNAQYQ
-112 LSQLKQK
+112 LNQLKQK
-119 IANKEVD
+119 VANKEAE
-126 DYRQSLESLP
+126 DYQKSLEALP
-136 LATLESQLEEVLQSL
+136 LATLESQLETVLQSL
-151 AKAQEDLANYSNEL
+151 QKAQDDLANYSNEL

-187 QIRIALNKSS
+187 QIRILLNKSS
-197 ADKAQMRSSSVQLL
+197 VDKAQMRPSAVQLL
-211 QLEQYYLQQQNS
+211 QLEQYYLQQQNNY
-223 FQKRTLQSNVQL
+223 QKRTLQSNVQL

-259 LQEILS
+259 IQEEIS
-265 DKRLDSSEEVAK
+265 DKRLDSSEETAK
-277 EAQTAELSNQAIKNN
+277 EAQSAGLENQAINSN
-292 AFYLAQADINKK
+292 SFYLAQTEINKY

-310 ITTQNNNELNRHS
+310 VTTQNNNELNRHS

-358 EEQIELPDDIFIN
+358 EEQVDLPDGIFIN
-371 KLPDKIADLRLE
+371 NLPDKIADLRLE
-383 QFEINKQRDQIFQPN
+383 QFEINKQRDQIIQPSM
-398 LYIDQ
+398 YIDQ
-403 LMQEYQATHPELTDK
+403 LMHEYQVAHPEATDP
-418 NELKELHNALLQLID
+418 NAQKELRNALELLVD
-433 ARRDLL
+433 ARRELL

-444 QLGSQISESI
+444 QLGNQISGSI

-484 KPINLSWFSTFP
+484 KPINLNWFSTFP
-496 DQAVAEFQSFKLNW
+496 AQAVTEFQGFKLNW
-510 SNENLLTG
+510 SNENLLIG
-518 AKKSYPVLIA
+518 AKKSLPVLIA
-528 LILFSSI
+528 LILFGSI
-535 LVWQRK
+535 LIWQRRK
-541 KFDKQFDKLSA
+541 LDIQFEKLNG
-552 DINKLNKDTQ
+552 DINKLNKDSQ

-576 LPLSCIVLAIGYWLI
+576 LPLSCFVLAIGYWLI

-601 WSFTW
+601 WSFAW

-628 VNHFKIPLERVQQNR
+628 VKHFKIPVERVQQNR

-666 PLLLVGDVIGQLVTI
+666 PLLLVGDVIGQLVAI
-681 ISLFFISLCALPF
+681 ISLFGISFFALPF

-713 LLTFSPLLLMGLVI
+713 LLTFSPLILMGLVI

-788 DDNTLEPIQEPPMDM
+788 EDNSLEPIQEPPMDM
-803 EQINQ
+803 DQINQ

-830 SDFITIFTY
+830 SDFITVFTY
-839 LDGITLWHYNLPTEL
+839 LDGITLWSYTLPTEL

-867 LSFAIMA
+867 LSVSIMA
-874 ISWFMIRNLPG
+874 ISWFMTRNLPG

-954 ISGIIILFERPVRI
+954 VSGLIILFERPVRI
-968 GDTVTIGSYSGT
+968 GDTVTIGTYSGT

-1034 LDKVKTILMKAAKDN
+1034 LDKVKEILMKAAKDN
-1049 PKVMTEPEPV
+1049 ARVMTEPEPV

-1068 TLNHELRFY
+1068 TLNHDLRFY
-1077 VRTLGDRNTAI
+1077 VRTLGDRSIAI

-1102 DINIAFNQLEVYL
+1102 NINIAFNQLDVYL
-1115 HNKQGEEVQEIK
+1115 HNKQGDEVQEIK
-1127 KGPLD
+1127 RPLD
-1132 GSTPEANTPFN
+1132 GSTPEANTPFA

>member
-1 MRGSNV
+1 MRIQTFFSQFNNRMTTIV
-7 FIRLNHFISTIF
+7 AATAIIF
-19 IVSILFVLLGNILF
+19 ILWSLSITSVLAAV
-33 TPAKAETVSNNL
+33 PSNL
-45 PTKESI
+45 PTQENI

-58 NKRSD
+58 NKRSE

-70 TIGDL
+70 TIADL
-75 EQALLLLDN
+75 EQSLLLLDN

-89 KKADDYN
+89 KKSVNYN
-96 KTVELLPEK
+96 KTVEQLPEK
-105 LRSIQNQ
+105 LRSTQYQ
-112 LSQLKQK
+112 LNQLKQK
-119 IANKEVD
+119 VANKEVD
-126 DYRQSLESLP
+126 DYQKSLEALP
-136 LATLESQLEEVLQSL
+136 LATLESQLESVLQSL
-151 AKAQEDLANYSNEL
+151 QKSQDDLANYSNEL

-182 SERLQ
+182 SDRLQ
-187 QIRIALNKSS
+187 QIRILLNKSS
-197 ADKAQMRSSSVQLL
+197 ADKAQMRPSAVQLL
-211 QLEQYYLQQQNS
+211 QLEQYYLQQQNN

-240 LQRDYSSAYI
+240 LQRDYSSVYI
-250 DLSQEHAQL
+250 DLSQERAQL
-259 LQEILS
+259 LQEAIS
-265 DKRLDSSEEVAK
+265 DKRLDSSEETAK
-277 EAQTAELSNQAIKNN
+277 EAQSTELDNQAINN
-292 AFYLAQADINKK
+292 DPFYLAQTEINKH

-310 ITTQNNNELNRHS
+310 VTTQNNNELNRHS

-358 EEQIELPDDIFIN
+358 EEQVDLPDGIFIN
-371 KLPDKIADLRLE
+371 NLPDKIADLRLE
-383 QFEINKQRDQIFQPN
+383 QFEINKQRDQIIQPN
-398 LYIDQ
+398 IYIDQ
-403 LMQEYQATHPELTDK
+403 LMQEYLSAHPEVTDA
-418 NELKELHNALLQLID
+418 NAQKELRSALELLVD
-433 ARRDLL
+433 ARRELL

-444 QLGSQISESI
+444 QLGNQISGSI

-469 LENTL
+469 LESTL

-484 KPINLSWFSTFP
+484 KPINLNWFSTFP
-496 DQAVAEFQSFKLNW
+496 SQAVAEFQSFKLNW
-510 SNENLLTG
+510 SNENLLIG
-518 AKKSYPVLIA
+518 AKKSLPVLIA
-528 LILFSSI
+528 LILFG
-535 LVWQRK
+535 LVLIWQRK
-541 KFDKQFDKLSA
+541 KLDTQFEKLNG
-552 DINKLNKDTQ
+552 DINKLNKDSQ

-576 LPLSCIVLAIGYWLI
+576 LPLSCFVLAIGYWLI

-601 WSFTW
+601 WSFAW

-628 VNHFKIPLERVQQNR
+628 VKHFKIPVERVQQNR

-666 PLLLVGDVIGQLVTI
+666 PLSLVGDVIGQLVAI
-681 ISLFFISLCALPF
+681 ISLFCISLCALPF

-713 LLTFSPLLLMGLVI
+713 LLTFSPLILMGLVI
-727 FGYYYTALRLAN
+727 LGYYYTALRLAN

-776 RRQAMLKEKKEG
+776 RRQAMLKEKKESE
-788 DDNTLEPIQEPPMDM
+788 DNSLEPIQEPPMDM
-803 EQINQ
+803 DQINQ

-830 SDFITIFTY
+830 SDFITVFTY
-839 LDGITLWHYNLPTEL
+839 LDGISLWSYTLPTEL
-854 GNVVKAVTVADLL
+854 GSVVKAVTVADIL
-867 LSFAIMA
+867 LSVSIMA
-874 ISWFMIRNLPG
+874 ISWFMTRNLPG

-908 LTYIII
+908 LTYVII

-954 ISGIIILFERPVRI
+954 VSGLIILFERPVRI
-968 GDTVTIGSYSGT
+968 GDTVTIGTYSGT

-1034 LDKVKTILMKAAKDN
+1034 LDKVKAILMKAAKEN
-1049 PKVMTEPEPV
+1049 ARVMTEPEPV

-1068 TLNHELRFY
+1068 TLNHDLRFY
-1077 VRTLGDRNTAI
+1077 VRTLGDRSIAI

-1102 DINIAFNQLEVYL
+1102 NINIAFNQLDVYL
-1115 HNKQGEEVQEIK
+1115 HNKQGDEVQEVK
-1127 KGPLD
+1127 RPLD
-1132 GSTPEANTPFN
+1132 GSTPEANTPFA

>member
-1 MRGSNV
+1 MRIQTFFSQFNNRMTTIV
-7 FIRLNHFISTIF
+7 AATTIIF
-19 IVSILFVLLGNILF
+19 ILWCLSITSVLAAVS
-33 TPAKAETVSNNL
+33 SNL
-45 PTKESI
+45 PTQENI

-58 NKRSD
+58 NKRSE

-70 TIGDL
+70 TITDL
-75 EQALLLLDN
+75 EQSLLLLDN

-89 KKADDYN
+89 KKSVNYD
-96 KTVELLPEK
+96 KTVEQLPEK
-105 LRSIQNQ
+105 LRSTQYQ
-112 LSQLKQK
+112 LNQLKQK
-119 IANKEVD
+119 VANKEAD
-126 DYRQSLESLP
+126 DYQKSLEALP
-136 LATLESQLEEVLQSL
+136 LATLESQLESVLQSL
-151 AKAQEDLANYSNEL
+151 QKSQDDLANYSNEL

-182 SERLQ
+182 SDRLQ
-187 QIRIALNKSS
+187 QIRTLLNKSS
-197 ADKAQMRSSSVQLL
+197 ADKAQMRPSAVQLL
-211 QLEQYYLQQQNS
+211 QLEQYYLQQQNN

-250 DLSQEHAQL
+250 DLSQERAQL
-259 LQEILS
+259 LQDAIS
-265 DKRLDSSEEVAK
+265 DKRLDSSEETAK
-277 EAQTAELSNQAIKNN
+277 EAQSTELDNQAINN
-292 AFYLAQADINKK
+292 DPFYLAQTEINKH

-310 ITTQNNNELNRHS
+310 VTTQNNNELNRHS

-358 EEQIELPDDIFIN
+358 EEQVDLPDGIFIN
-371 KLPDKIADLRLE
+371 NLPDKIADLRLE
-383 QFEINKQRDQIFQPN
+383 QFEINKQRDQIIQPN
-398 LYIDQ
+398 IYIDR
-403 LMQEYQATHPELTDK
+403 LMQEYQITHPEVTDP
-418 NELKELHNALLQLID
+418 NVLKELRSALELLVD
-433 ARRDLL
+433 ARRELL

-444 QLGSQISESI
+444 QLGNQISGSI

-469 LENTL
+469 LESTL

-484 KPINLSWFSTFP
+484 KPINLNWFSTFP
-496 DQAVAEFQSFKLNW
+496 SQAVAEFQSFKLNW
-510 SNENLLTG
+510 SNENLLIG
-518 AKKSYPVLIA
+518 AKKSLPVLIA
-528 LILFSSI
+528 LILFGLI
-535 LVWQRK
+535 LIWQRK
-541 KFDKQFDKLSA
+541 KLDTQFEKLNG
-552 DINKLNKDTQ
+552 DINKLNKDSQ

-576 LPLSCIVLAIGYWLI
+576 LPLSCFVLAIGYWLI

-601 WSFTW
+601 WSFAW

-628 VNHFKIPLERVQQNR
+628 VKHFKIPVERVQQNR

-666 PLLLVGDVIGQLVTI
+666 PLSLVGDVIGQLVAI
-681 ISLFFISLCALPF
+681 ISLFCISLCALPF

-713 LLTFSPLLLMGLVI
+713 LLTFSPLILMGLVI

-776 RRQAMLKEKKEG
+776 RRQAMLKEKKEE
-788 DDNTLEPIQEPPMDM
+788 DNSLEPIQEPPMDM

-830 SDFITIFTY
+830 SDFITVFTY
-839 LDGITLWHYNLPTEL
+839 LDGITLWSYTLPTEL

-867 LSFAIMA
+867 LSVSIMA
-874 ISWFMIRNLPG
+874 ISWFMTRNLPG

-908 LTYIII
+908 LTYVII

-954 ISGIIILFERPVRI
+954 VSGLIILFERPVRI
-968 GDTVTIGSYSGT
+968 GDTVTIGTYSGT

-1016 SDTVTRIIIQVG
+1016 SDTVTHYYSGGGGIW
-1028 VAYGSD
+1028 
-1034 LDKVKTILMKAAKDN
+1034 
-1049 PKVMTEPEPV
+1049 
-1059 VLFTEFGAS
+1059 F
-1068 TLNHELRFY
+1068 
-1077 VRTLGDRNTAI
+1077 
-1088 DEVNRAIDKLCNEN
+1088 
-1102 DINIAFNQLEVYL
+1102 
-1115 HNKQGEEVQEIK
+1115 
-1127 KGPLD
+1127 
-1132 GSTPEANTPFN
+1132 

>member
-1 MRGSNV
+1 MRIQTFFSQFNNRMTTIV
-7 FIRLNHFISTIF
+7 AATAIIF
-19 IVSILFVLLGNILF
+19 ILWCLSITSVLAAV
-33 TPAKAETVSNNL
+33 PSNL
-45 PTKESI
+45 PTQENI

-58 NKRSD
+58 NKRSE

-70 TIGDL
+70 TIADL
-75 EQALLLLDN
+75 EQSLLLLDN

-89 KKADDYN
+89 KKSVNYD
-96 KTVELLPEK
+96 KTVDQLPEK
-105 LRSIQNQ
+105 LRSTQYQ
-112 LSQLKQK
+112 LNQLKQK
-119 IANKEVD
+119 VANKEVG
-126 DYRQSLESLP
+126 DYQKSLEALP
-136 LATLESQLEEVLQSL
+136 LSTLESQLESVLQSL
-151 AKAQEDLANYSNEL
+151 QKSQDDLANYSNEL

-177 VLFNN
+177 ILFNN
-182 SERLQ
+182 SDRLQ
-187 QIRIALNKSS
+187 QIRTLLNKSS
-197 ADKAQMRSSSVQLL
+197 ADKAQMRPSAVQLL
-211 QLEQYYLQQQNS
+211 QLEQYYLQQQNN

-250 DLSQEHAQL
+250 DLSQERAQL
-259 LQEILS
+259 LQDAIS
-265 DKRLDSSEEVAK
+265 DKRLDSSEETAK
-277 EAQTAELSNQAIKNN
+277 EAQSTELDNQAINTDP
-292 AFYLAQADINKK
+292 FYLAQTEINKH

-310 ITTQNNNELNRHS
+310 VTTQNNNELNRHS

-358 EEQIELPDDIFIN
+358 EEQVDLPDGIFIN
-371 KLPDKIADLRLE
+371 NLPDKIADLRLE
-383 QFEINKQRDQIFQPN
+383 QFEINKQRDQIIQPN
-398 LYIDQ
+398 IYIDR
-403 LMQEYQATHPELTDK
+403 LMQEYQITHPEVTDP
-418 NELKELHNALLQLID
+418 NALKELHSALELLVD
-433 ARRDLL
+433 ARRELL

-444 QLGSQISESI
+444 QLGNQISGSI

-469 LENTL
+469 LESTL

-484 KPINLSWFSTFP
+484 KPINLNWFSTFP
-496 DQAVAEFQSFKLNW
+496 SQAVAEFQSFKLNW
-510 SNENLLTG
+510 SNENLLIG
-518 AKKSYPVLIA
+518 AKKSLPVLIA
-528 LILFSSI
+528 LILFGLI
-535 LVWQRK
+535 LIWQRK
-541 KFDKQFDKLSA
+541 KLDTQFEKLNG
-552 DINKLNKDTQ
+552 DINKLNKDSQ

-576 LPLSCIVLAIGYWLI
+576 LPLSCFVLAIGYWLI

-601 WSFTW
+601 WSFAW

-628 VNHFKIPLERVQQNR
+628 VKHFKIPVERVQQNR

-666 PLLLVGDVIGQLVTI
+666 PLSLVGDVIGQLVAI
-681 ISLFFISLCALPF
+681 ISLFCISLCALPF

-713 LLTFSPLLLMGLVI
+713 LLTFSPLILMGLVI

-788 DDNTLEPIQEPPMDM
+788 EDNSLEPIQEPPMDM
-803 EQINQ
+803 DQINQ

-830 SDFITIFTY
+830 SDFITVFTY
-839 LDGITLWHYNLPTEL
+839 LDGISLWSYTLPTEL

-867 LSFAIMA
+867 LSVSIMA
-874 ISWFMIRNLPG
+874 ISWFMTRNLPG

-908 LTYIII
+908 LTYVII

-954 ISGIIILFERPVRI
+954 VSGLIILFERPVRI

-1034 LDKVKTILMKAAKDN
+1034 LDKVKAILMKAAKEN
-1049 PKVMTEPEPV
+1049 TRVMTEPEPV

-1068 TLNHELRFY
+1068 TLNHDLRFY
-1077 VRTLGDRNTAI
+1077 VRTLGDRSIAI

-1102 DINIAFNQLEVYL
+1102 DINIAFNQLDVYL
-1115 HNKQGEEVQEIK
+1115 HNKQGDEVQEVK
-1127 KGPLD
+1127 RPLD
-1132 GSTPEANTPFN
+1132 GSTPEANTPFA

>member
-1 MRGSNV
+1 MRIQTFFSQFNNRMTTIV
-7 FIRLNHFISTIF
+7 AATTIIF
-19 IVSILFVLLGNILF
+19 ILWCLSITSVLAAVS
-33 TPAKAETVSNNL
+33 SNL
-45 PTKESI
+45 PTQENI

-58 NKRSD
+58 NKRSE

-70 TIGDL
+70 TITDL
-75 EQALLLLDN
+75 EQSLLLLDN

-89 KKADDYN
+89 KKSVNYD
-96 KTVELLPEK
+96 KTVEQLPEK
-105 LRSIQNQ
+105 LRSTQYQ
-112 LSQLKQK
+112 LNQLKQK
-119 IANKEVD
+119 VANKEAD
-126 DYRQSLESLP
+126 DYQKSLEALP
-136 LATLESQLEEVLQSL
+136 LATLESQLESVLQSL
-151 AKAQEDLANYSNEL
+151 QKSQDDLANYSNEL

-182 SERLQ
+182 SDRLQ
-187 QIRIALNKSS
+187 QIRTLLNKSS
-197 ADKAQMRSSSVQLL
+197 ADKAQMRPSAVQLL
-211 QLEQYYLQQQNS
+211 QLEQYYLQQQNN

-250 DLSQEHAQL
+250 DLSQERAQL
-259 LQEILS
+259 LQDAIS
-265 DKRLDSSEEVAK
+265 DKRLDSSEETAK
-277 EAQTAELSNQAIKNN
+277 EAQSTELDNQAINN
-292 AFYLAQADINKK
+292 DPFYLAQTEINKH

-310 ITTQNNNELNRHS
+310 VTTQNNNELNRHS

-358 EEQIELPDDIFIN
+358 EEQVDLPDGIFIN
-371 KLPDKIADLRLE
+371 NLPDKIADLRLE
-383 QFEINKQRDQIFQPN
+383 QFEINKQRDQIIQPN
-398 LYIDQ
+398 IYIDR
-403 LMQEYQATHPELTDK
+403 LMQEYQITHPEVTDP
-418 NELKELHNALLQLID
+418 NVLKELRSALELLVD
-433 ARRDLL
+433 ARRELL

-444 QLGSQISESI
+444 QLGNQISGSI

-469 LENTL
+469 LESTL

-484 KPINLSWFSTFP
+484 KPINLNWFSTFP
-496 DQAVAEFQSFKLNW
+496 SQAVAEFQSFKLNW
-510 SNENLLTG
+510 SNENLLIG
-518 AKKSYPVLIA
+518 AKKSLPVLIA
-528 LILFSSI
+528 LILFGLI
-535 LVWQRK
+535 LIWQRK
-541 KFDKQFDKLSA
+541 KLDTQFEKLNG
-552 DINKLNKDTQ
+552 DINKLNKDSQ

-576 LPLSCIVLAIGYWLI
+576 LPLSCFVLAIGYWLI

-601 WSFTW
+601 WSFAW

-628 VNHFKIPLERVQQNR
+628 VKHFKIPVERVQQNR

-666 PLLLVGDVIGQLVTI
+666 PLSLVGDVIGQLVAI
-681 ISLFFISLCALPF
+681 ISLFCISLCALPF

-713 LLTFSPLLLMGLVI
+713 LLTFSPLILMGLVI

-776 RRQAMLKEKKEG
+776 RRQAMLKEKKEE
-788 DDNTLEPIQEPPMDM
+788 DNSLEPIQEPPMDM

-830 SDFITIFTY
+830 SDFITVFTY
-839 LDGITLWHYNLPTEL
+839 LDGITLWSYTLPTEL

-867 LSFAIMA
+867 LSVSIMA
-874 ISWFMIRNLPG
+874 ISWFMTRNLPG

-908 LTYIII
+908 LTYVII

-954 ISGIIILFERPVRI
+954 VSGLIILFERPVRI
-968 GDTVTIGSYSGT
+968 GDTVTIGTYSGT

-1002 NKAFVTERLINWTL
+1002 NKAFVTERLIN
-1016 SDTVTRIIIQVG
+1016 
-1028 VAYGSD
+1028 
-1034 LDKVKTILMKAAKDN
+1034 
-1049 PKVMTEPEPV
+1049 
-1059 VLFTEFGAS
+1059 
-1068 TLNHELRFY
+1068 
-1077 VRTLGDRNTAI
+1077 
-1088 DEVNRAIDKLCNEN
+1088 
-1102 DINIAFNQLEVYL
+1102 
-1115 HNKQGEEVQEIK
+1115 
-1127 KGPLD
+1127 
-1132 GSTPEANTPFN
+1132 

>member
-1 MRGSNV
+1 MCTKTLFSQFNSQIKTVITASIIV
-7 FIRLNHFISTIF
+7 FILWSL
-19 IVSILFVLLGNILF
+19 SITAVLAAV
-33 TPAKAETVSNNL
+33 PSNL
-45 PTKESI
+45 PTQESI

-58 NKRSD
+58 NKRSE

-70 TIGDL
+70 TIADL
-75 EQALLLLDN
+75 EQSLLLLDD

-89 KKADDYN
+89 KKSTSYN
-96 KTVELLPEK
+96 KTVDQLPEK
-105 LRSIQNQ
+105 LRSTQYQ
-112 LSQLKQK
+112 LDQLKQK
-119 IANKEVD
+119 VANKEGD
-126 DYRQSLESLP
+126 DYKKSLEALP
-136 LATLESQLEEVLQSL
+136 LATLEYQLETVLQSL
-151 AKAQEDLANYSNEL
+151 QKSQDDLANYSNEL

-177 VLFNN
+177 VLFSN

-187 QIRIALNKSS
+187 QIRTLLNKSS
-197 ADKAQMRSSSVQLL
+197 ADKAQMRTSAVQLL
-211 QLEQYYLQQQNS
+211 QLEQYYLQQQNN

-259 LQEILS
+259 LQDAIN
-265 DKRLDSSEEVAK
+265 DKRLDSSEETAK
-277 EAQTAELSNQAIKNN
+277 EAQSTGLENQIINN
-292 AFYLAQADINKK
+292 DPFYLAQTEINKQ

-310 ITTQNNNELNRHS
+310 VTTQNNNDLNRHS
-323 LMVKNRLD
+323 LLVKNRLD

-358 EEQIELPDDIFIN
+358 EEQVDLPDGIFIN
-371 KLPDKIADLRLE
+371 NLPDKIADLRLE
-383 QFEINKQRDQIFQPN
+383 QFEINKQRDQIIQPN
-398 LYIDQ
+398 IYIDQ
-403 LMQEYQATHPELTDK
+403 LMKEYQSTHPEAADA
-418 NELKELHNALLQLID
+418 NAQKELRNALELLVD
-433 ARRDLL
+433 ARRELL

-444 QLGSQISESI
+444 QLGNQISGSI

-484 KPINLSWFSTFP
+484 KPINLNWFSTFP
-496 DQAVAEFQSFKLNW
+496 AQAVAEFQGFKLNW
-510 SNENLLTG
+510 SNENLLIG
-518 AKKSYPVLIA
+518 AKKSLPILIA
-528 LILFSSI
+528 LISFSLLI
-535 LVWQRK
+535 IWQRK
-541 KFDKQFDKLSA
+541 KLDVQFEKLNA
-552 DINKLNKDTQ
+552 DINKLNKDSQ
-562 LHTPLALGIVFLKT
+562 LHTPLALGIVFIKT

-601 WSFTW
+601 WSFAW

-628 VNHFKIPLERVQQNR
+628 VKHFKIPLERVQQNR

-666 PLLLVGDVIGQLVTI
+666 PLLLVGDVIGQLVAI
-681 ISLFFISLCALPF
+681 ISLFGISLCALPF

-713 LLTFSPLLLMGLVI
+713 LLTFSPLILMGLVI

-788 DDNTLEPIQEPPMDM
+788 EDNSLEPIQEPPMDM
-803 EQINQ
+803 DQINQ

-830 SDFITIFTY
+830 SDFITVFTY
-839 LDGITLWHYNLPTEL
+839 LDGITLWSYTLPTEL

-867 LSFAIMA
+867 LSVSIMA
-874 ISWFMIRNLPG
+874 ISWFMTRNLPG

-954 ISGIIILFERPVRI
+954 VSGLIILFERPVRI
-968 GDTVTIGSYSGT
+968 GDTVTIGTYSGT

-1034 LDKVKTILMKAAKDN
+1034 LDKVKEILMKAAKDN
-1049 PKVMTEPEPV
+1049 ARVMTEPEPI

-1068 TLNHELRFY
+1068 TLNHDLRFY
-1077 VRTLGDRNTAI
+1077 VRTLGDRNIAI

-1102 DINIAFNQLEVYL
+1102 NINIAFNQLDVYL
-1115 HNKQGEEVQEIK
+1115 HNKQGDEVQEIK
-1127 KGPLD
+1127 RPLD
-1132 GSTPEANTPFN
+1132 GSTPEANTPFA

>member
-1 MRGSNV
+1 MTTLFATIIMFV
-7 FIRLNHFISTIF
+7 FLSF
-19 IVSILFVLLGNILF
+19 SITSVLAAV
-33 TPAKAETVSNNL
+33 PSNL
-45 PTKESI
+45 PTQESI

-58 NKRSD
+58 NKRSE

-70 TIGDL
+70 TIADL
-75 EQALLLLDN
+75 EQSLLLLDN

-89 KKADDYN
+89 KKLASYD
-96 KTVELLPEK
+96 KTVEQLPEK
-105 LRSIQNQ
+105 LRNAQYQ
-112 LSQLKQK
+112 LNQLKQK
-119 IANKEVD
+119 VANKEAG
-126 DYRQSLESLP
+126 DYQKSLEALP
-136 LATLESQLEEVLQSL
+136 LATLESQLETVLQSL
-151 AKAQEDLANYSNEL
+151 QKAQDDLANYSNEL

-187 QIRIALNKSS
+187 QIRILLNKSS
-197 ADKAQMRSSSVQLL
+197 ADKAQMRPSAVQLL
-211 QLEQYYLQQQNS
+211 QVEQYYLQQQNNY
-223 FQKRTLQSNVQL
+223 QKRTLQFNVQL

-259 LQEILS
+259 IQEEIS
-265 DKRLDSSEEVAK
+265 NKRLDSSEETAK
-277 EAQTAELSNQAIKNN
+277 EAQSTGLENQEINN
-292 AFYLAQADINKK
+292 NPFYLEQTEINKH

-310 ITTQNNNELNRHS
+310 VTTQNNNELNRHS

-358 EEQIELPDDIFIN
+358 EEQVDLPDGIFIN
-371 KLPDKIADLRLE
+371 NLPDKIADLRLE
-383 QFEINKQRDQIFQPN
+383 QFEINKQRDQIIQPSV
-398 LYIDQ
+398 YIDQ
-403 LMQEYQATHPELTDK
+403 LMHEYQVAHPEASDPHAQ
-418 NELKELHNALLQLID
+418 KELRSALELLVD
-433 ARRDLL
+433 ARRELL

-444 QLGSQISESI
+444 QLGNQISGSI

-484 KPINLSWFSTFP
+484 KPINLNWFSAFP
-496 DQAVAEFQSFKLNW
+496 SQAIAEFQGFKLNW
-510 SNENLLTG
+510 SNENLLIG
-518 AKKSYPVLIA
+518 AKKSLPVLIA
-528 LILFSSI
+528 LILFGSI
-535 LVWQRK
+535 LIWQRK
-541 KFDKQFDKLSA
+541 KLDIQFEKLNG
-552 DINKLNKDTQ
+552 DINKLNKDSQ

-576 LPLSCIVLAIGYWLI
+576 LPLSCFVLAIGYWLI

-601 WSFTW
+601 WSFAW

-628 VNHFKIPLERVQQNR
+628 VKHFKIPVERVQQNR
-643 KRLLRLSLPM
+643 KRLLRLSFPM

-666 PLLLVGDVIGQLVTI
+666 PLLLVGDVIGQLVAI
-681 ISLFFISLCALPF
+681 ISLFGISFFTLPF

-705 VVRTVVIT
+705 VIRTVVIT
-713 LLTFSPLLLMGLVI
+713 LLTFSPLILMGLVI

-788 DDNTLEPIQEPPMDM
+788 EDNSLEPIQEPPMDM

-830 SDFITIFTY
+830 SDFITVFTY
-839 LDGITLWHYNLPTEL
+839 LDGITLWNYTLPTEL

-867 LSFAIMA
+867 LSVSIMA
-874 ISWFMIRNLPG
+874 ISWFMTRNLPG

-954 ISGIIILFERPVRI
+954 VSGLIILFERPVRI
-968 GDTVTIGSYSGT
+968 GDTVTIGTYSGT

-1034 LDKVKTILMKAAKDN
+1034 LDKVKAILMKAAKDN
-1049 PKVMTEPEPV
+1049 VRVMTEPEPV

-1068 TLNHELRFY
+1068 TLNHDLRFY
-1077 VRTLGDRNTAI
+1077 VRTLGDRNIAI

-1102 DINIAFNQLEVYL
+1102 NINIAFNQLDVYL
-1115 HNKQGEEVQEIK
+1115 HNKQGDEVQEVK
-1127 KGPLD
+1127 RPLD
-1132 GSTPEANTPFN
+1132 GSTPEANTPFA

>member
-1 MRGSNV
+1 MRASII
-7 FIRLNHFISTIF
+7 FFRLNHRSIIVTVTTIMLMLW
-19 IVSILFVLLGNILF
+19 SIIFSCAWAI
-33 TPAKAETVSNNL
+33 TPSNL
-45 PTKESI
+45 PTQESI

-70 TIGDL
+70 TISDL
-75 EQALLLLDN
+75 EQSLLMLDN

-89 KKADDYN
+89 KKSTSYN
-96 KTVELLPEK
+96 KSIEQLPEK
-105 LRSIQNQ
+105 LRTTQNQ
-112 LSQLKQK
+112 LNQLKQK
-119 IANKEVD
+119 IANNEAE
-126 DYRQSLESLP
+126 DYRHSLDVLT
-136 LATLESQLEEVLQSL
+136 LTTLESQLENVLQSL
-151 AKAQEDLANYSNEL
+151 QKSQDDLANYSNEL

-177 VLFNN
+177 VLFGN

-187 QIRIALNKSS
+187 QIRNALNKSS
-197 ADKAQMRSSSVQLL
+197 SDKAQMRPSTVQLL
-211 QLEQYYLQQQNS
+211 QLEQYYLQQQNN

-259 LQEILS
+259 IQEALS
-265 DKRLDSSEEVAK
+265 DKRLDSSEETAK
-277 EAQTAELSNQAIKNN
+277 EAQTTELENQTIQNN
-292 AFYLAQADINKK
+292 TFYLAQTELNKQ

-310 ITTQNNNELNRHS
+310 VTTQNNNELNRHS

-358 EEQIELPDDIFIN
+358 EEQVDLPDGIFIN
-371 KLPDKIADLRLE
+371 NLPDKIADLRLE

-403 LMQEYQATHPELTDK
+403 LMNEYQLAHP
-418 NELKELHNALLQLID
+418 NELNETEINELRSALEQLID
-433 ARRDLL
+433 ARRELL
-439 DKLNN
+439 DKLNS
-444 QLGSQISESI
+444 QLGNQISESI

-461 QLRSVVSS
+461 QLRSVVGS
-469 LENTL
+469 LESTL

-484 KPINLSWFSTFP
+484 KPINLSWFSAFP
-496 DQAVAEFQSFKLNW
+496 TQAVAEFQGFKLNW
-510 SNENLLTG
+510 SNENLLIG
-518 AKKSYPVLIA
+518 AKKSLPVLIT
-528 LILFSSI
+528 LIAFSLLI
-535 LVWQRK
+535 IWQRK
-541 KFDKQFDKLSA
+541 KLNVEFDKLSA
-552 DINKLNKDTQ
+552 DINKLNKDSQ
-562 LHTPLALGIVFLKT
+562 LHTPLALAIVFIKT

-601 WSFTW
+601 WSFAW

-615 EWSYRLMSDNGVA
+615 EWSYRLMSDAGVA
-628 VNHFKIPLERVQQNR
+628 VKHFKIPVERVQQNR
-643 KRLLRLSLPM
+643 KRLLRLSIPM
-653 LPIILLSAYGINN
+653 LPVILLSAYGINN
-666 PLLLVGDVIGQLVTI
+666 PLLLVGDVIGQLIAI

-713 LLTFSPLLLMGLVI
+713 LLTFSPLILMGLVI
-727 FGYYYTALRLAN
+727 LGYYYTALRLAN
-739 RWIDSLY
+739 RWVDSLY

-776 RRQAMLKEKKEG
+776 RRQAMLKEKKENE
-788 DDNTLEPIQEPPMDM
+788 DNSLEPIQEPPMDM

-830 SDFITIFTY
+830 SDFITVFTY
-839 LDGITLWHYNLPTEL
+839 LDGITLWHYSLPTEL
-854 GNVVKAVTVADLL
+854 GNVIKAVTVADLL
-867 LSFAIMA
+867 LSVAIMA
-874 ISWFMIRNLPG
+874 ISWFMTRNLPG

-954 ISGIIILFERPVRI
+954 VSGLIILFERPVRI
-968 GDTVTIGSYSGT
+968 GDTITIGTYSGT
-980 VSRIRIRATTVTDF
+980 VSRIRIRATTITDF

-1034 LDKVKTILMKAAKDN
+1034 LDKVKEILMKAAKDN

-1068 TLNHELRFY
+1068 TLNHDLRFY
-1077 VRTLGDRNTAI
+1077 VRTLGDRNITT

-1102 DINIAFNQLEVYL
+1102 DINIAFNQLDVYL
-1115 HNKQGEEVQEIK
+1115 HNKQGDEIQEVK
-1127 KGPLD
+1127 RPLD
-1132 GSTPEANTPFN
+1132 GSTPQANTPFN

>member
-1 MRGSNV
+1 MRTQTFFSQFNNR
-7 FIRLNHFISTIF
+7 IMTTIF
-19 IVSILFVLLGNILF
+19 ATIIMFVFLSFSINSVLAAV
-33 TPAKAETVSNNL
+33 PSNL
-45 PTKESI
+45 PTQESI

-58 NKRSD
+58 NKRSE

-70 TIGDL
+70 TIADL
-75 EQALLLLDN
+75 EQSLLLLDN

-89 KKADDYN
+89 KKLASYD
-96 KTVELLPEK
+96 KTVEQLPEK
-105 LRSIQNQ
+105 LRNAQYQ
-112 LSQLKQK
+112 LNQLKQK
-119 IANKEVD
+119 VANKEVG
-126 DYRQSLESLP
+126 DYQKSLEALP
-136 LATLESQLEEVLQSL
+136 LATLESQLETVLQSL
-151 AKAQEDLANYSNEL
+151 QKAQDDLANYSNEL

-187 QIRIALNKSS
+187 QIRISLNKSS
-197 ADKAQMRSSSVQLL
+197 ADKAQMRPSAVQLL
-211 QLEQYYLQQQNS
+211 QLEQYYLQQQNNY
-223 FQKRTLQSNVQL
+223 QKRTLQFNVQL

-259 LQEILS
+259 IQEEIS
-265 DKRLDSSEEVAK
+265 DKRLDSSEETAK
-277 EAQTAELSNQAIKNN
+277 EAQSTGLENQEINSNP
-292 AFYLAQADINKK
+292 FYLAQTEINKH

-310 ITTQNNNELNRHS
+310 VTTQNNNELNRHS

-358 EEQIELPDDIFIN
+358 EEQVDLPDGIFIN
-371 KLPDKIADLRLE
+371 NLPDKIADLRLE
-383 QFEINKQRDQIFQPN
+383 QFEINKQRDQIIQPSV
-398 LYIDQ
+398 YIDQ
-403 LMQEYQATHPELTDK
+403 LMHEYQVAHPEASDP
-418 NELKELHNALLQLID
+418 NVQKELRSALELLVD
-433 ARRDLL
+433 ARRELL

-444 QLGSQISESI
+444 QLGNQISGSI

-484 KPINLSWFSTFP
+484 KPINLNWFSAFP
-496 DQAVAEFQSFKLNW
+496 SQAVAEFQGVKLNW
-510 SNENLLTG
+510 SNENLLIG
-518 AKKSYPVLIA
+518 AKKSLPVLIG
-528 LILFSSI
+528 LILFGSI
-535 LVWQRK
+535 LIWQRK
-541 KFDKQFDKLSA
+541 KLDIQFEKLNG
-552 DINKLNKDTQ
+552 DINKLNKDSQ

-576 LPLSCIVLAIGYWLI
+576 LPLSCFVLAIGYWLI

-601 WSFTW
+601 WSFAW

-628 VNHFKIPLERVQQNR
+628 VKHFKIPVERVQQNR
-643 KRLLRLSLPM
+643 KRLLRLSFPM

-666 PLLLVGDVIGQLVTI
+666 PLLLVGDVIGQLVAI
-681 ISLFFISLCALPF
+681 ISLFCISLCALPF

-713 LLTFSPLLLMGLVI
+713 LLTFSPLILMGLVI

-788 DDNTLEPIQEPPMDM
+788 EDNSLEPIQEPPMDM
-803 EQINQ
+803 DLINQ

-830 SDFITIFTY
+830 SDFITVFTY
-839 LDGITLWHYNLPTEL
+839 LDGITLWNYTLPTEL

-867 LSFAIMA
+867 LSVSIMA
-874 ISWFMIRNLPG
+874 ISWFMTRNLPG

-908 LTYIII
+908 LTYVII

-954 ISGIIILFERPVRI
+954 VSGLIILFERPVRI
-968 GDTVTIGSYSGT
+968 GDTVTIGTYSGT

-1034 LDKVKTILMKAAKDN
+1034 LEKVKAILMKAAKDN
-1049 PKVMTEPEPV
+1049 IRVMTEPEPV

-1077 VRTLGDRNTAI
+1077 VRTLGDRSIAI

-1102 DINIAFNQLEVYL
+1102 NINIAFNQLDVYL
-1115 HNKQGEEVQEIK
+1115 HNKQGDEVQEIK
-1127 KGPLD
+1127 RPLD
-1132 GSTPEANTPFN
+1132 GSTPDANTPFA